1 MALMMV
7 LAISGTLSVLAGNR
21 LVLNDGGPIAIKPG
35 ETKEITVNLV
45 NDEVIYA
52 MQFDMDF
59 TSPQVEIVP
68 GSFKIN
74 EERIDRECFI
84 ATMIQQPD
92 AKWRVALLTKDFTPI
107 AGTEGALGT
116 FKIRATPNFSDD
128 KARIGFSTCSGSDR
142 QGKKVLIDCPFEQ
155 AITPMVGSLSTG
167 EQAFSI
173 KPGGTHKVDV
183 VLKNDIYFCGLQAD
197 ITLPEGLHVEKK
209 SNGKMIFQYSERLS
223 SNFAIFSSEK
233 NGIVRVALSS
243 LPIDKIQPYKDGNG
257 VIFSFNVVADPDFA
271 TDETSAIVFSNV
283 LASQDLPGTEYALD
297 ITDAHIAVTSLKP
310 INEAAYARLTEE
322 VAALQKAL
330 DDAKAKVAEECP
342 DVAGNYAETVETI
355 QSLINAIQS
364 DLDAKNADCALTEA
378 STLDAEAV
386 KGVNDA
392 IAKYIN
398 EAAAAQAE
406 HLKKLANEAAYVRL
420 TEAVATLQARFD
432 EVKATIE
439 KDYANVS
446 AQFVD
451 TEAAI
456 QGDIDQK
463 KAELQAQYEA
473 VKLDENS
480 TIDLEAI
487 KAAVEK
493 LLADAKAAN
502 AKLVA
507 NEAAYVRLSDDI
519 AAVQARFDEVKAT
532 IEKDY
537 ANVSAQFVD
546 TEAAIQGDI
555 DQKKAELQ
563 AQYEAVK
570 LDENSTIDLE
580 AIKAAVEKLLAD
592 AKAANA
598 KLVANEAAYVRLS
611 DDIAAV
617 QARFDEVKAT
627 IEKDYANVSAQFVD
641 TEAAIQG
648 DIDQKKAEL
657 QAQYE
662 AVKLDENSTIDLE
675 AIKAA
680 VEKLLADAKAA
691 NAKLVANEAAYV
703 RLSDD
708 IAAVQARFDEVKAT
722 IEKDYA
728 NVSAQF
734 VDTEAA
740 IQGDID
746 QKKAELQ
753 AQYEAVKLDENS
765 TIDLEAIKAAVEKL
779 LADAKAANAK
789 LVANEAAYVRLS
801 DDIAAVQARFDEVK
815 ATIEKDYAN
824 VAAQFADAEAA
835 IQADI
840 DQKKAELQ
848 AQYEAVELDEN
859 STIGL
864 EAIKAAVE
872 QLLEDAKAADA
883 KLVAN
888 EAAYVR
894 LSDEIAAVQT
904 RLDEVKATIEKDYAI
919 VAAQFVG
926 VESSIQYDI
935 NKKKDELK
943 AQYEAVE
950 LDENSTID
958 LETIKTAIEQLLADA
973 KAAAEANSIGSI
985 QRLMSEGA
993 TFYTLGGQ
1001 KVEAPCKGNI
1011 YMIRHADGS
1020 VKKVYIK

>member
-1 MALMMV
+1 MVMFKITTSFKRMALMMV
-7 LAISGTLSVLAGNR
+7 LAISGTISVLAGNR

-92 AKWRVALLTKDFTPI
+92 AKWRIALLTKDFTPI

-116 FKIRATPNFSDD
+116 FQIRAKSTFSAADD
-128 KARIGFSTCSGSDR
+128 AQIGFSTCSGGNR
-142 QGKKVLIDCPFEQ
+142 QGKKVLIDCPTYQ
-155 AITPMVGSLSTG
+155 AITPMVGSLCTG

-209 SNGKMIFQYSERLS
+209 SNGKMNFQYSERLS
-223 SNFAIFSSEK
+223 SNFAISSIEK
-233 NGIVRVALSS
+233 NGIVRVVLSS
-243 LPIDKIQPYKDGNG
+243 LPIDKIQPYKDGDG
-257 VIFSFNVVADPDFA
+257 VIFSFNVVADPDFV
-271 TDETSAIVFSNV
+271 TDENSAIVFSNV
-283 LASQDLPGTEYALD
+283 LAANETTEYSLD
-297 ITDAHIAVTSLKP
+297 ITDAHVSVTSLKP
-310 INEAAYARLTEE
+310 INDAAYARLAEE

-342 DVAGNYAETVETI
+342 DVAENYAETVETI

-364 DLDAKNADCALTEA
+364 DLDAKNADCALTET

-420 TEAVATLQARFD
+420 TEEVAT
-432 EVKATIE
+432 
-439 KDYANVS
+439 
-446 AQFVD
+446 
-451 TEAAI
+451 
-456 QGDIDQK
+456 
-463 KAELQAQYEA
+463 
-473 VKLDENS
+473 
-480 TIDLEAI
+480 
-487 KAAVEK
+487 
-493 LLADAKAAN
+493 
-502 AKLVA
+502 
-507 NEAAYVRLSDDI
+507 
-519 AAVQARFDEVKAT
+519 
-532 IEKDY
+532 
-537 ANVSAQFVD
+537 
-546 TEAAIQGDI
+546 
-555 DQKKAELQ
+555 
-563 AQYEAVK
+563 
-570 LDENSTIDLE
+570 
-580 AIKAAVEKLLAD
+580 
-592 AKAANA
+592 
-598 KLVANEAAYVRLS
+598 
-611 DDIAAV
+611 
-617 QARFDEVKAT
+617 
-627 IEKDYANVSAQFVD
+627 
-641 TEAAIQG
+641 
-648 DIDQKKAEL
+648 
-657 QAQYE
+657 
-662 AVKLDENSTIDLE
+662 
-675 AIKAA
+675 
-680 VEKLLADAKAA
+680 
-691 NAKLVANEAAYV
+691 
-703 RLSDD
+703 
-708 IAAVQARFDEVKAT
+708 
-722 IEKDYA
+722 
-728 NVSAQF
+728 
-734 VDTEAA
+734 
-740 IQGDID
+740 
-746 QKKAELQ
+746 
-753 AQYEAVKLDENS
+753 
-765 TIDLEAIKAAVEKL
+765 
-779 LADAKAANAK
+779 
-789 LVANEAAYVRLS
+789 
-801 DDIAAVQARFDEVK
+801 VQARFDEVK

-835 IQADI
+835 IQGDI

-859 STIGL
+859 STIDL
-864 EAIKAAVE
+864 EAIKAAIE
-872 QLLEDAKAADA
+872 QLLADAKAADA

-888 EAAYVR
+888 DAAYVR

-943 AQYEAVE
+943 ALYEAVE

-973 KAAAEANSIGSI
+973 KVAAEANSIGSI

>member
-59 TSPQVEIVP
+59 TSSQIEIVP

-74 EERIDRECFI
+74 EARIDRECFI

-92 AKWRVALLTKDFTPI
+92 MKWRIALLTKDFTPI

-116 FKIRATPNFSDD
+116 FKIRATSNFSSADN
-128 KARIGFSTCSGSDR
+128 AQIWFSTCSGGDR
-142 QGKKVLIDCPFEQ
+142 QGKKVLIDCPTYQ
-155 AITPMVGSLSTG
+155 AITPMVGSLCTG

-197 ITLPEGLHVEKK
+197 ITLPEGLHIEKK
-209 SNGKMIFQYSERLS
+209 SNGKMNFQYSERLS
-223 SNFAIFSSEK
+223 SNFAISSGEK
-233 NGIVRVALSS
+233 NGIVRVVLSS
-243 LPIDKIQPYKDGNG
+243 LPIDKIQPYKDGDG

-283 LASQDLPGTEYALD
+283 LAANETTEYSLD
-297 ITDAHIAVTSLKP
+297 ITDAHIAVTSLKA

-330 DDAKAKVAEECP
+330 DDAKAKVAEDCP
-342 DVAGNYAETVETI
+342 DVAENFAETVKTI
-355 QSLINAIQS
+355 QAQIDAIQS
-364 DLDAKNADCALTEA
+364 DLDAKNADCALTET

-386 KGVNDA
+386 KGVNEA
-392 IAKYIN
+392 IAKYL
-398 EAAAAQAE
+398 EDAAAAQAE

-420 TEAVATLQARFD
+420 TEEVAAVQARFD

-439 KDYANVS
+439 TDYANVAAQFADAEAAIQGDIEQKKAELQAQYEAVKLDENS
-446 AQFVD
+446 TIDLAAIKAAVEQLLADAKAADAKLVANEAAYVRLTEEIAAVQARFGEVKSTIETDYANVAAQFVD

-473 VKLDENS
+473 VSLDENS
-480 TIDLEAI
+480 TIDLESI
-487 KAAVEK
+487 KAAVEQ
-493 LLADAKAAN
+493 LLADAKAAD

-507 NEAAYVRLSDDI
+507 NEAAYVRLTEEI
-519 AAVQARFDEVKAT
+519 AAVQARFGEVKST
-532 IEKDY
+532 IETDY
-537 ANVSAQFVD
+537 ANVAAQFVD

-563 AQYEAVK
+563 AQYEAVE

-580 AIKAAVEKLLAD
+580 AIKAAIEQLLAN
-592 AKAANA
+592 AKLGNA
-598 KLVANEAAYVRLS
+598 KLVANELAYVRLS

-617 QARFDEVKAT
+617 QALLDEVKAT
-627 IEKDYANVSAQFVD
+627 IETDYANVAAQFVD

-662 AVKLDENSTIDLE
+662 AVELDENSTIDLE

-680 VEKLLADAKAA
+680 
-691 NAKLVANEAAYV
+691 
-703 RLSDD
+703 
-708 IAAVQARFDEVKAT
+708 I
-722 IEKDYA
+722 
-728 NVSAQF
+728 
-734 VDTEAA
+734 
-740 IQGDID
+740 
-746 QKKAELQ
+746 
-753 AQYEAVKLDENS
+753 
-765 TIDLEAIKAAVEKL
+765 
-779 LADAKAANAK
+779 
-789 LVANEAAYVRLS
+789 
-801 DDIAAVQARFDEVK
+801 
-815 ATIEKDYAN
+815 
-824 VAAQFADAEAA
+824 
-835 IQADI
+835 
-840 DQKKAELQ
+840 
-848 AQYEAVELDEN
+848 
-859 STIGL
+859 
-864 EAIKAAVE
+864 E
-872 QLLEDAKAADA
+872 QLLADAKAADA

-894 LSDEIAAVQT
+894 LSDEIAAVQA
-904 RLDEVKATIEKDYAI
+904 RLDEVKATIETDYAI

-943 AQYEAVE
+943 ALYEAVE

>member
-1 MALMMV
+1 MFKITTSFKRMALMMV
-7 LAISGTLSVLAGNR
+7 LAISGTISVLAGNR

-92 AKWRVALLTKDFTPI
+92 AKWRIALLTKDFTPI

-116 FKIRATPNFSDD
+116 FQIRAKSTFSAADD
-128 KARIGFSTCSGSDR
+128 AQIGFSTCSGGNR
-142 QGKKVLIDCPFEQ
+142 QGKKVLIDCPTYQ
-155 AITPMVGSLSTG
+155 AITPMVGSLCTG

-209 SNGKMIFQYSERLS
+209 SNGKMNFQYSERLS
-223 SNFAIFSSEK
+223 SNFAISSIEK
-233 NGIVRVALSS
+233 NGIVRVVLSS
-243 LPIDKIQPYKDGNG
+243 LPIDKIQPYKDGDG
-257 VIFSFNVVADPDFA
+257 VIFSFNVVADPDFV
-271 TDETSAIVFSNV
+271 TDENSAIVFSNV
-283 LASQDLPGTEYALD
+283 LAANETTEYSLD
-297 ITDAHIAVTSLKP
+297 ITDAHVSVTSLKP
-310 INEAAYARLTEE
+310 INDAAYARLAEE

-342 DVAGNYAETVETI
+342 DVAENYAETVETI

-364 DLDAKNADCALTEA
+364 DLDAKNADCALTET

-420 TEAVATLQARFD
+420 TEEVATVQARFD
-432 EVKATIE
+432 EVKSIIE
-439 KDYANVS
+439 KDYANVA

-473 VKLDENS
+473 VSLDENS

-487 KAAVEK
+487 KAAIEQ
-493 LLADAKAAN
+493 LLADAK
-502 AKLVA
+502 V
-507 NEAAYVRLSDDI
+507 
-519 AAVQARFDEVKAT
+519 
-532 IEKDY
+532 
-537 ANVSAQFVD
+537 
-546 TEAAIQGDI
+546 
-555 DQKKAELQ
+555 
-563 AQYEAVK
+563 
-570 LDENSTIDLE
+570 
-580 AIKAAVEKLLAD
+580 
-592 AKAANA
+592 
-598 KLVANEAAYVRLS
+598 
-611 DDIAAV
+611 
-617 QARFDEVKAT
+617 
-627 IEKDYANVSAQFVD
+627 
-641 TEAAIQG
+641 
-648 DIDQKKAEL
+648 
-657 QAQYE
+657 
-662 AVKLDENSTIDLE
+662 
-675 AIKAA
+675 
-680 VEKLLADAKAA
+680 
-691 NAKLVANEAAYV
+691 
-703 RLSDD
+703 
-708 IAAVQARFDEVKAT
+708 
-722 IEKDYA
+722 
-728 NVSAQF
+728 
-734 VDTEAA
+734 
-740 IQGDID
+740 
-746 QKKAELQ
+746 
-753 AQYEAVKLDENS
+753 
-765 TIDLEAIKAAVEKL
+765 
-779 LADAKAANAK
+779 
-789 LVANEAAYVRLS
+789 
-801 DDIAAVQARFDEVK
+801 
-815 ATIEKDYAN
+815 
-824 VAAQFADAEAA
+824 
-835 IQADI
+835 
-840 DQKKAELQ
+840 
-848 AQYEAVELDEN
+848 
-859 STIGL
+859 
-864 EAIKAAVE
+864 
-872 QLLEDAKAADA
+872 ADA

-894 LSDEIAAVQT
+894 LSDEIAAVQA

-943 AQYEAVE
+943 ALYEAVE

-985 QRLMSEGA
+985 QRMMSEGA

>member
-1 MALMMV
+1 MVMFKITTSFKRMALMMV
-7 LAISGTLSVLAGNR
+7 LAISGTISVLAGNR

-92 AKWRVALLTKDFTPI
+92 AKWRIALLTKDFTPI

-116 FKIRATPNFSDD
+116 FQIRAKSTFSAADD
-128 KARIGFSTCSGSDR
+128 AQIGFSTCSGGNR
-142 QGKKVLIDCPFEQ
+142 QGKKVLIDCPTYQ
-155 AITPMVGSLSTG
+155 AITPMVGSLCTG

-209 SNGKMIFQYSERLS
+209 SNGKMNFQYSERLS
-223 SNFAIFSSEK
+223 SNFAISSIEK
-233 NGIVRVALSS
+233 NGIVRVVLSS
-243 LPIDKIQPYKDGNG
+243 LPIDKIQPYKDGDG
-257 VIFSFNVVADPDFA
+257 VIFSFNVVADPDFV
-271 TDETSAIVFSNV
+271 TDENSAIVFSNV
-283 LASQDLPGTEYALD
+283 LAANETTEYSLD
-297 ITDAHIAVTSLKP
+297 ITDAHVSVTSLKP
-310 INEAAYARLTEE
+310 INDAAYARLAEE

-364 DLDAKNADCALTEA
+364 DLDAKNADCALTET

-386 KGVNDA
+386 KGVNEA
-392 IAKYIN
+392 IAKYL
-398 EAAAAQAE
+398 EDAAAAQAE

-420 TEAVATLQARFD
+420 SEEVAAVQARFD

-439 KDYANVS
+439 KDYANVA

-463 KAELQAQYEA
+463 KAELQGQYEA
-473 VKLDENS
+473 VKLNENS

-487 KAAVEK
+487 KAAVEQ

-507 NEAAYVRLSDDI
+507 NEAAYVRL
-519 AAVQARFDEVKAT
+519 
-532 IEKDY
+532 
-537 ANVSAQFVD
+537 
-546 TEAAIQGDI
+546 TE
-555 DQKKAELQ
+555 E
-563 AQYEAVK
+563 
-570 LDENSTIDLE
+570 
-580 AIKAAVEKLLAD
+580 
-592 AKAANA
+592 
-598 KLVANEAAYVRLS
+598 
-611 DDIAAV
+611 
-617 QARFDEVKAT
+617 
-627 IEKDYANVSAQFVD
+627 
-641 TEAAIQG
+641 
-648 DIDQKKAEL
+648 
-657 QAQYE
+657 
-662 AVKLDENSTIDLE
+662 
-675 AIKAA
+675 
-680 VEKLLADAKAA
+680 
-691 NAKLVANEAAYV
+691 
-703 RLSDD
+703 
-708 IAAVQARFDEVKAT
+708 
-722 IEKDYA
+722 
-728 NVSAQF
+728 
-734 VDTEAA
+734 
-740 IQGDID
+740 
-746 QKKAELQ
+746 
-753 AQYEAVKLDENS
+753 
-765 TIDLEAIKAAVEKL
+765 
-779 LADAKAANAK
+779 
-789 LVANEAAYVRLS
+789 
-801 DDIAAVQARFDEVK
+801 IAAVQARFDEVK

-835 IQADI
+835 IQAAI

-859 STIGL
+859 STIDL
-864 EAIKAAVE
+864 EAIKAAIE
-872 QLLEDAKAADA
+872 QLLADAKVADA

>member
-1 MALMMV
+1 MVMFKITTSFKRMALMMV
-7 LAISGTLSVLAGNR
+7 LAISGTISVLAGNR

-92 AKWRVALLTKDFTPI
+92 AKWRIALLTKDFTPI

-116 FKIRATPNFSDD
+116 FQIRAKSTFSAADN
-128 KARIGFSTCSGSDR
+128 AQILFSTCSGGNR
-142 QGKKVLIDCPFEQ
+142 QGKKVLIDCPTYQ
-155 AITPMVGSLSTG
+155 AITPMVGSLCTG

-197 ITLPEGLHVEKK
+197 ITLPEGLHIEKK
-209 SNGKMIFQYSERLS
+209 SNGKMNFQYSERLS
-223 SNFAIFSSEK
+223 SNFAISSIEK
-233 NGIVRVALSS
+233 NGIVRVVLSS
-243 LPIDKIQPYKDGNG
+243 LPIDKIQPYKDGDG
-257 VIFSFNVVADPDFA
+257 VIFSFNVVADPDFV

-283 LASQDLPGTEYALD
+283 LAANETTEYSLD
-297 ITDAHIAVTSLKP
+297 ITDAHVSVTSLKP
-310 INEAAYARLTEE
+310 INDAAYARLAEE

-342 DVAGNYAETVETI
+342 DVAENYAETVETI

-364 DLDAKNADCALTEA
+364 DLDAKNADCALTET

-420 TEAVATLQARFD
+420 IEEVAT
-432 EVKATIE
+432 
-439 KDYANVS
+439 
-446 AQFVD
+446 
-451 TEAAI
+451 
-456 QGDIDQK
+456 
-463 KAELQAQYEA
+463 
-473 VKLDENS
+473 
-480 TIDLEAI
+480 
-487 KAAVEK
+487 
-493 LLADAKAAN
+493 
-502 AKLVA
+502 
-507 NEAAYVRLSDDI
+507 
-519 AAVQARFDEVKAT
+519 VQARFDEVKAT

-537 ANVSAQFVD
+537 VNVAAQFAD
-546 TEAAIQGDI
+546 AEAAIQGDI
-555 DQKKAELQ
+555 DQKKDELK
-563 AQYEAVK
+563 AQYEAVE
-570 LDENSTIDLE
+570 LNENSTIDLE
-580 AIKAAVEKLLAD
+580 AIKAAVEQLLAD
-592 AKAANA
+592 AK
-598 KLVANEAAYVRLS
+598 V
-611 DDIAAV
+611 
-617 QARFDEVKAT
+617 
-627 IEKDYANVSAQFVD
+627 
-641 TEAAIQG
+641 
-648 DIDQKKAEL
+648 
-657 QAQYE
+657 
-662 AVKLDENSTIDLE
+662 
-675 AIKAA
+675 
-680 VEKLLADAKAA
+680 
-691 NAKLVANEAAYV
+691 
-703 RLSDD
+703 
-708 IAAVQARFDEVKAT
+708 
-722 IEKDYA
+722 
-728 NVSAQF
+728 
-734 VDTEAA
+734 
-740 IQGDID
+740 
-746 QKKAELQ
+746 
-753 AQYEAVKLDENS
+753 
-765 TIDLEAIKAAVEKL
+765 
-779 LADAKAANAK
+779 
-789 LVANEAAYVRLS
+789 
-801 DDIAAVQARFDEVK
+801 
-815 ATIEKDYAN
+815 
-824 VAAQFADAEAA
+824 
-835 IQADI
+835 
-840 DQKKAELQ
+840 
-848 AQYEAVELDEN
+848 
-859 STIGL
+859 
-864 EAIKAAVE
+864 
-872 QLLEDAKAADA
+872 ADA

-935 NKKKDELK
+935 NKKKNELK
-943 AQYEAVE
+943 ALYEAVE

>member
-1 MALMMV
+1 MVMFKITTSFKRMALMMV
-7 LAISGTLSVLAGNR
+7 LAISGTISVLAGNR

-92 AKWRVALLTKDFTPI
+92 AKWRIALLTKDFTPI

-116 FKIRATPNFSDD
+116 FQIRAKSTFSAADN
-128 KARIGFSTCSGSDR
+128 AQIGFSTCSGGNR
-142 QGKKVLIDCPFEQ
+142 QGKKVLIDCPTYQ
-155 AITPMVGSLSTG
+155 AITPMVGSLCTG

-209 SNGKMIFQYSERLS
+209 SNGKMNFQYSERLS
-223 SNFAIFSSEK
+223 SNFAISSIEK
-233 NGIVRVALSS
+233 NGIVRVVLSS
-243 LPIDKIQPYKDGNG
+243 LPIDKIQPYKDGDG

-271 TDETSAIVFSNV
+271 TDESSAIVFSNV
-283 LASQDLPGTEYALD
+283 LAANETTEYSLD
-297 ITDAHIAVTSLKP
+297 ITDAHVSVTSLKP
-310 INEAAYARLTEE
+310 INDAAYARLAEE

-342 DVAGNYAETVETI
+342 DVAENYAETVETI

-364 DLDAKNADCALTEA
+364 DLDAKNADCALTET

-420 TEAVATLQARFD
+420 TEEVAT
-432 EVKATIE
+432 
-439 KDYANVS
+439 
-446 AQFVD
+446 
-451 TEAAI
+451 
-456 QGDIDQK
+456 
-463 KAELQAQYEA
+463 
-473 VKLDENS
+473 
-480 TIDLEAI
+480 
-487 KAAVEK
+487 
-493 LLADAKAAN
+493 
-502 AKLVA
+502 
-507 NEAAYVRLSDDI
+507 
-519 AAVQARFDEVKAT
+519 VQARFDEVKAT

-537 ANVSAQFVD
+537 V
-546 TEAAIQGDI
+546 
-555 DQKKAELQ
+555 
-563 AQYEAVK
+563 
-570 LDENSTIDLE
+570 
-580 AIKAAVEKLLAD
+580 
-592 AKAANA
+592 
-598 KLVANEAAYVRLS
+598 
-611 DDIAAV
+611 
-617 QARFDEVKAT
+617 
-627 IEKDYANVSAQFVD
+627 
-641 TEAAIQG
+641 
-648 DIDQKKAEL
+648 
-657 QAQYE
+657 
-662 AVKLDENSTIDLE
+662 
-675 AIKAA
+675 
-680 VEKLLADAKAA
+680 
-691 NAKLVANEAAYV
+691 
-703 RLSDD
+703 
-708 IAAVQARFDEVKAT
+708 
-722 IEKDYA
+722 
-728 NVSAQF
+728 
-734 VDTEAA
+734 
-740 IQGDID
+740 
-746 QKKAELQ
+746 
-753 AQYEAVKLDENS
+753 
-765 TIDLEAIKAAVEKL
+765 
-779 LADAKAANAK
+779 
-789 LVANEAAYVRLS
+789 
-801 DDIAAVQARFDEVK
+801 
-815 ATIEKDYAN
+815 N

-835 IQADI
+835 IQGDI

-859 STIGL
+859 STIDL

-872 QLLEDAKAADA
+872 QLLADAKVADA

-894 LSDEIAAVQT
+894 LSDEIAAVQA

-943 AQYEAVE
+943 ALYEAVE

-985 QRLMSEGA
+985 QRMMSEGA

>member
-1 MALMMV
+1 MVMFKITTSFKRMALMMV

-92 AKWRVALLTKDFTPI
+92 AKWRIALLTKDFTPI

-116 FKIRATPNFSDD
+116 FQIRAKSTFSAADD
-128 KARIGFSTCSGSDR
+128 AQIGFSTCSGGNR
-142 QGKKVLIDCPFEQ
+142 QGKKVLIDCPTYQ
-155 AITPMVGSLSTG
+155 AITPMVGSLCTG

-209 SNGKMIFQYSERLS
+209 SNGKMNFQYSERLS
-223 SNFAIFSSEK
+223 SNFAISSIEK
-233 NGIVRVALSS
+233 NGIVRVVLSS
-243 LPIDKIQPYKDGNG
+243 LPIDKIQPYKDGDG
-257 VIFSFNVVADPDFA
+257 VIFSFNVVADPDFV
-271 TDETSAIVFSNV
+271 TDENSAIVFSNV
-283 LASQDLPGTEYALD
+283 LAANETTEYSLD
-297 ITDAHIAVTSLKP
+297 ITDAHVSVTSLKP
-310 INEAAYARLTEE
+310 INDAAYARLAEE

-342 DVAGNYAETVETI
+342 DVAENYAETVETI

-364 DLDAKNADCALTEA
+364 DLDAKNADCALTET

-420 TEAVATLQARFD
+420 TEEVATVQARFD

-439 KDYANVS
+439 KDYVNVA

-451 TEAAI
+451 AEAAI

-473 VKLDENS
+473 MKLDENS

-487 KAAVEK
+487 KAAVEQ
-493 LLADAKAAN
+493 LLADAKVAD

-507 NEAAYVRLSDDI
+507 NEAAYVRL
-519 AAVQARFDEVKAT
+519 
-532 IEKDY
+532 
-537 ANVSAQFVD
+537 
-546 TEAAIQGDI
+546 TE
-555 DQKKAELQ
+555 E
-563 AQYEAVK
+563 
-570 LDENSTIDLE
+570 
-580 AIKAAVEKLLAD
+580 
-592 AKAANA
+592 
-598 KLVANEAAYVRLS
+598 
-611 DDIAAV
+611 
-617 QARFDEVKAT
+617 
-627 IEKDYANVSAQFVD
+627 
-641 TEAAIQG
+641 
-648 DIDQKKAEL
+648 
-657 QAQYE
+657 
-662 AVKLDENSTIDLE
+662 
-675 AIKAA
+675 
-680 VEKLLADAKAA
+680 
-691 NAKLVANEAAYV
+691 
-703 RLSDD
+703 
-708 IAAVQARFDEVKAT
+708 
-722 IEKDYA
+722 
-728 NVSAQF
+728 
-734 VDTEAA
+734 
-740 IQGDID
+740 
-746 QKKAELQ
+746 
-753 AQYEAVKLDENS
+753 
-765 TIDLEAIKAAVEKL
+765 
-779 LADAKAANAK
+779 
-789 LVANEAAYVRLS
+789 
-801 DDIAAVQARFDEVK
+801 IAAVQARFDEVK

-835 IQADI
+835 IQGDI

-859 STIGL
+859 STIDL

-872 QLLEDAKAADA
+872 QLLANAKLGNA

-888 EAAYVR
+888 ELAYVR
-894 LSDEIAAVQT
+894 LTEEIAAVQA

-935 NKKKDELK
+935 NKKKDDLK
-943 AQYEAVE
+943 ALYEAVE

>member
-1 MALMMV
+1 MVMFKITTSFKRMALMMV

-59 TSPQVEIVP
+59 TSQQVEIVP

-84 ATMIQQPD
+84 ATMILQPD
-92 AKWRVALLTKDFTPI
+92 AKWRIALLTKDFTPI
-107 AGTEGALGT
+107 EGSEGALGT
-116 FKIRATPNFSDD
+116 FQIRAKSTFSAADN
-128 KARIGFSTCSGSDR
+128 AQIWFSTCSGGNR
-142 QGKKVLIDCPFEQ
+142 QGKKVLIDCPTYQ
-155 AITPMVGSLSTG
+155 AITPMAGSLSTG

-197 ITLPEGLHVEKK
+197 ITLPEGLHIEKK
-209 SNGKMIFQYSERLS
+209 SNGKMNFQYSERLS
-223 SNFAIFSSEK
+223 SNFAISSGEK
-233 NGIVRVALSS
+233 NGIVRVVLSS
-243 LPIDKIQPYKDGNG
+243 LPIDKIQPYKDGDG
-257 VIFSFNVVADPDFA
+257 VIFSFNVVADPDFV
-271 TDETSAIVFSNV
+271 TDENSAIVFSNV
-283 LASQDLPGTEYALD
+283 LAANETTEYSLD
-297 ITDAHIAVTSLKP
+297 ITDAHVSVTSLKP
-310 INEAAYARLTEE
+310 INDAAYAHLAEE

-342 DVAGNYAETVETI
+342 DVAENYAETVETI

-364 DLDAKNADCALTEA
+364 DLDAKNADCALTET

-420 TEAVATLQARFD
+420 TEEVAT
-432 EVKATIE
+432 
-439 KDYANVS
+439 
-446 AQFVD
+446 
-451 TEAAI
+451 
-456 QGDIDQK
+456 
-463 KAELQAQYEA
+463 
-473 VKLDENS
+473 
-480 TIDLEAI
+480 
-487 KAAVEK
+487 
-493 LLADAKAAN
+493 
-502 AKLVA
+502 
-507 NEAAYVRLSDDI
+507 
-519 AAVQARFDEVKAT
+519 VQARFDEVKAT

-563 AQYEAVK
+563 AQYKAVE

-580 AIKAAVEKLLAD
+580 AIKAAVEQLLAN
-592 AKAANA
+592 AKLGNA
-598 KLVANEAAYVRLS
+598 KLVANELAYVRLS

-617 QARFDEVKAT
+617 QAR
-627 IEKDYANVSAQFVD
+627 
-641 TEAAIQG
+641 
-648 DIDQKKAEL
+648 L
-657 QAQYE
+657 
-662 AVKLDENSTIDLE
+662 
-675 AIKAA
+675 
-680 VEKLLADAKAA
+680 
-691 NAKLVANEAAYV
+691 
-703 RLSDD
+703 
-708 IAAVQARFDEVKAT
+708 
-722 IEKDYA
+722 
-728 NVSAQF
+728 
-734 VDTEAA
+734 
-740 IQGDID
+740 
-746 QKKAELQ
+746 
-753 AQYEAVKLDENS
+753 
-765 TIDLEAIKAAVEKL
+765 
-779 LADAKAANAK
+779 
-789 LVANEAAYVRLS
+789 
-801 DDIAAVQARFDEVK
+801 DEVK

-835 IQADI
+835 IQGDI

-859 STIGL
+859 STIDL
-864 EAIKAAVE
+864 EAIKAAIE
-872 QLLEDAKAADA
+872 QLLADAKVADA

-894 LSDEIAAVQT
+894 LSDEIAAVQA
-904 RLDEVKATIEKDYAI
+904 RLDEVKATIEKDYAN

-943 AQYEAVE
+943 ALYEAVE

>member
-1 MALMMV
+1 MVMFKITTSFKRMALMMV
-7 LAISGTLSVLAGNR
+7 LAISGTISVLAGNR

-84 ATMIQQPD
+84 ATMVQQPD
-92 AKWRVALLTKDFTPI
+92 AKWRIALLTKDFTPI

-116 FKIRATPNFSDD
+116 FQIRAKSTFSAADN
-128 KARIGFSTCSGSDR
+128 AQILFSTCSGGNR
-142 QGKKVLIDCPFEQ
+142 QGKKVLIDSPTYQ
-155 AITPMVGSLSTG
+155 AITPMVGSLCTG

-197 ITLPEGLHVEKK
+197 ITLPEGLHIEKK
-209 SNGKMIFQYSERLS
+209 SNGKMNFQYSERLS
-223 SNFAIFSSEK
+223 SNFAISSIEK
-233 NGIVRVALSS
+233 NGIVRVVLSS
-243 LPIDKIQPYKDGNG
+243 LPIDKIQPYKDGDG

-271 TDETSAIVFSNV
+271 TDENSAIVFSNV
-283 LASQDLPGTEYALD
+283 LAANETTEYSLD
-297 ITDAHIAVTSLKP
+297 ITDAHVSVTSLKP
-310 INEAAYARLTEE
+310 INDAAYARLAEE

-342 DVAGNYAETVETI
+342 DVAENYAETVETI

-364 DLDAKNADCALTEA
+364 DLDAKNADCALTET

-420 TEAVATLQARFD
+420 TEEVAT
-432 EVKATIE
+432 
-439 KDYANVS
+439 
-446 AQFVD
+446 
-451 TEAAI
+451 
-456 QGDIDQK
+456 
-463 KAELQAQYEA
+463 
-473 VKLDENS
+473 
-480 TIDLEAI
+480 
-487 KAAVEK
+487 
-493 LLADAKAAN
+493 
-502 AKLVA
+502 
-507 NEAAYVRLSDDI
+507 
-519 AAVQARFDEVKAT
+519 VQARFDEVKAT

-537 ANVSAQFVD
+537 V
-546 TEAAIQGDI
+546 
-555 DQKKAELQ
+555 
-563 AQYEAVK
+563 
-570 LDENSTIDLE
+570 
-580 AIKAAVEKLLAD
+580 
-592 AKAANA
+592 
-598 KLVANEAAYVRLS
+598 
-611 DDIAAV
+611 
-617 QARFDEVKAT
+617 
-627 IEKDYANVSAQFVD
+627 
-641 TEAAIQG
+641 
-648 DIDQKKAEL
+648 
-657 QAQYE
+657 
-662 AVKLDENSTIDLE
+662 
-675 AIKAA
+675 
-680 VEKLLADAKAA
+680 
-691 NAKLVANEAAYV
+691 
-703 RLSDD
+703 
-708 IAAVQARFDEVKAT
+708 
-722 IEKDYA
+722 
-728 NVSAQF
+728 
-734 VDTEAA
+734 
-740 IQGDID
+740 
-746 QKKAELQ
+746 
-753 AQYEAVKLDENS
+753 
-765 TIDLEAIKAAVEKL
+765 
-779 LADAKAANAK
+779 
-789 LVANEAAYVRLS
+789 
-801 DDIAAVQARFDEVK
+801 
-815 ATIEKDYAN
+815 N

-835 IQADI
+835 IQGDI

-859 STIGL
+859 STIDL
-864 EAIKAAVE
+864 EAIKAAIE
-872 QLLEDAKAADA
+872 QLLADAKVADA

-894 LSDEIAAVQT
+894 LSDEIAAVQA
-904 RLDEVKATIEKDYAI
+904 RLDEVKGTIEKDYAI

-943 AQYEAVE
+943 ALYEAVE

-985 QRLMSEGA
+985 QRMMSEGA

>member
-1 MALMMV
+1 MVMFKITTSFKRMALMMV

-52 MQFDMDF
+52 MQFDMNF
-59 TSPQVEIVP
+59 TSSQIEIVP

-74 EERIDRECFI
+74 EDRIDRECFI

-92 AKWRVALLTKDFTPI
+92 MKWRIALLTKDFTPI

-116 FKIRATPNFSDD
+116 FKIRAMPNFSDD
-128 KARIGFSTCSGSDR
+128 KARIEFSTCSGSDR
-142 QGKKVLIDCPFEQ
+142 QGKKVLIDCPAEQ
-155 AITPMVGSLSTG
+155 AITPMVGSLCTG

-197 ITLPEGLHVEKK
+197 ITLPEGLHIEKK
-209 SNGKMIFQYSERLS
+209 SNGNPKFQYGQRLT
-223 SNFAIFSSEK
+223 SNFAISSREE

-243 LPIDKIQPYKDGNG
+243 LPIDKIQPYKDGDG
-257 VIFSFNVVADPDFA
+257 VIFSFNVVADPDFV

-283 LASQDLPGTEYALD
+283 LASQEMIWTEYSLD

-322 VAALQKAL
+322 VTALQKAL

-342 DVAGNYAETVETI
+342 DVAENFAEAVKTI
-355 QSLINAIQS
+355 QGQIDAIQS

-386 KGVNDA
+386 KGVNEA
-392 IAKYIN
+392 IVKYLK

-420 TEAVATLQARFD
+420 TE
-432 EVKATIE
+432 E
-439 KDYANVS
+439 
-446 AQFVD
+446 
-451 TEAAI
+451 
-456 QGDIDQK
+456 
-463 KAELQAQYEA
+463 
-473 VKLDENS
+473 
-480 TIDLEAI
+480 
-487 KAAVEK
+487 
-493 LLADAKAAN
+493 
-502 AKLVA
+502 
-507 NEAAYVRLSDDI
+507 I

-532 IEKDY
+532 IE
-537 ANVSAQFVD
+537 
-546 TEAAIQGDI
+546 T
-555 DQKKAELQ
+555 
-563 AQYEAVK
+563 
-570 LDENSTIDLE
+570 
-580 AIKAAVEKLLAD
+580 
-592 AKAANA
+592 
-598 KLVANEAAYVRLS
+598 
-611 DDIAAV
+611 
-617 QARFDEVKAT
+617 
-627 IEKDYANVSAQFVD
+627 
-641 TEAAIQG
+641 
-648 DIDQKKAEL
+648 
-657 QAQYE
+657 
-662 AVKLDENSTIDLE
+662 
-675 AIKAA
+675 
-680 VEKLLADAKAA
+680 
-691 NAKLVANEAAYV
+691 
-703 RLSDD
+703 
-708 IAAVQARFDEVKAT
+708 
-722 IEKDYA
+722 
-728 NVSAQF
+728 
-734 VDTEAA
+734 
-740 IQGDID
+740 
-746 QKKAELQ
+746 
-753 AQYEAVKLDENS
+753 
-765 TIDLEAIKAAVEKL
+765 
-779 LADAKAANAK
+779 
-789 LVANEAAYVRLS
+789 
-801 DDIAAVQARFDEVK
+801 
-815 ATIEKDYAN
+815 DYAN
-824 VAAQFADAEAA
+824 VAAQFTDAEAA
-835 IQADI
+835 IQGDI

-859 STIGL
+859 STIDL
-864 EAIKAAVE
+864 AAIKAAVE
-872 QLLEDAKAADA
+872 QLLANAKLGNA

-888 EAAYVR
+888 ELAYVRLSDEIAAVQTRLDEVKAIIETDYANVAAQFTDAEAAIQGDIDQKKAELQAQYEAVELDENSTIDLAAIKAAVEQLLANAKLGNAKLVANELAYVR

-904 RLDEVKATIEKDYAI
+904 RLDEVKATIEKDYAN
-919 VAAQFVG
+919 VAAQFTDAEAAIQGDIDQKKAELQAQYEAVELDENSTIDLAAIKAAVEQLLANAKLGNAKLVANELAYVRLSDEIAAVQTRLDEVKATIEKDYANVAAQFIG

-943 AQYEAVE
+943 ALYEAVE

-958 LETIKTAIEQLLADA
+958 LETIKAAIEQLLADA

>member
-1 MALMMV
+1 MVMFKITTSFKRMALMMV
-7 LAISGTLSVLAGNR
+7 LAISGTISVLAGNR

-92 AKWRVALLTKDFTPI
+92 AKWRIALLTKDFTPI

-116 FKIRATPNFSDD
+116 FQIRAKSTFSAADD
-128 KARIGFSTCSGSDR
+128 AQIGFSTCSGGNR
-142 QGKKVLIDCPFEQ
+142 QGKSVLIDCPTYQ
-155 AITPMVGSLSTG
+155 AITPMVGSLCTG

-209 SNGKMIFQYSERLS
+209 SNGKMNFQYSERLS
-223 SNFAIFSSEK
+223 SNFAISSIEK
-233 NGIVRVALSS
+233 NGIVRVVLSS
-243 LPIDKIQPYKDGNG
+243 LPIDKIQPYKDGDG
-257 VIFSFNVVADPDFA
+257 VIFSFNVVADPDFV
-271 TDETSAIVFSNV
+271 TDENSAIVFSNV
-283 LASQDLPGTEYALD
+283 LAANETTEYSLD
-297 ITDAHIAVTSLKP
+297 ITDAHVSVTSLKP
-310 INEAAYARLTEE
+310 INDAAYARLAEE

-342 DVAGNYAETVETI
+342 DVAENYAETVETI

-364 DLDAKNADCALTEA
+364 DLDAKNADCALTET

-420 TEAVATLQARFD
+420 TEEVAT
-432 EVKATIE
+432 
-439 KDYANVS
+439 
-446 AQFVD
+446 
-451 TEAAI
+451 
-456 QGDIDQK
+456 
-463 KAELQAQYEA
+463 
-473 VKLDENS
+473 
-480 TIDLEAI
+480 
-487 KAAVEK
+487 
-493 LLADAKAAN
+493 
-502 AKLVA
+502 
-507 NEAAYVRLSDDI
+507 
-519 AAVQARFDEVKAT
+519 VQARFDEVKAT

-537 ANVSAQFVD
+537 V
-546 TEAAIQGDI
+546 
-555 DQKKAELQ
+555 
-563 AQYEAVK
+563 
-570 LDENSTIDLE
+570 
-580 AIKAAVEKLLAD
+580 
-592 AKAANA
+592 
-598 KLVANEAAYVRLS
+598 
-611 DDIAAV
+611 
-617 QARFDEVKAT
+617 
-627 IEKDYANVSAQFVD
+627 
-641 TEAAIQG
+641 
-648 DIDQKKAEL
+648 
-657 QAQYE
+657 
-662 AVKLDENSTIDLE
+662 
-675 AIKAA
+675 
-680 VEKLLADAKAA
+680 
-691 NAKLVANEAAYV
+691 
-703 RLSDD
+703 
-708 IAAVQARFDEVKAT
+708 
-722 IEKDYA
+722 
-728 NVSAQF
+728 
-734 VDTEAA
+734 
-740 IQGDID
+740 
-746 QKKAELQ
+746 
-753 AQYEAVKLDENS
+753 
-765 TIDLEAIKAAVEKL
+765 
-779 LADAKAANAK
+779 
-789 LVANEAAYVRLS
+789 
-801 DDIAAVQARFDEVK
+801 
-815 ATIEKDYAN
+815 N

-835 IQADI
+835 IQGDI

-859 STIGL
+859 STIDL
-864 EAIKAAVE
+864 EAIKAAIE
-872 QLLEDAKAADA
+872 QLLADAKVADA

-973 KAAAEANSIGSI
+973 KAAAGANSIGSI

>member
-1 MALMMV
+1 MVMFKITTSFKRMALMMV
-7 LAISGTLSVLAGNR
+7 LAISGTISVLAGNR

-92 AKWRVALLTKDFTPI
+92 AKWRIALLTKDFTPI

-116 FKIRATPNFSDD
+116 FQIRAKSTFSAADN
-128 KARIGFSTCSGSDR
+128 AQILFSTCSGGNR
-142 QGKKVLIDCPFEQ
+142 QGKKVLIDSPTYQ
-155 AITPMVGSLSTG
+155 AITPMVGSLCTG

-197 ITLPEGLHVEKK
+197 ITLPEGLHIEKK
-209 SNGKMIFQYSERLS
+209 SNGKMNFQYSERLS
-223 SNFAIFSSEK
+223 SNFAISSIEK
-233 NGIVRVALSS
+233 NGIVRVVLSS
-243 LPIDKIQPYKDGNG
+243 LPIDKIQPYKDGDG

-271 TDETSAIVFSNV
+271 TDENSAIVFSNV
-283 LASQDLPGTEYALD
+283 LAANETTEYSLD
-297 ITDAHIAVTSLKP
+297 ITDAHVSVTSLKP
-310 INEAAYARLTEE
+310 INDAVYARLAEE

-342 DVAGNYAETVETI
+342 DVAENYAETVETI

-364 DLDAKNADCALTEA
+364 DLDAKNADCALTET

-406 HLKKLANEAAYVRL
+406 HLKKLANKAAYVRL
-420 TEAVATLQARFD
+420 TEEVAT
-432 EVKATIE
+432 
-439 KDYANVS
+439 
-446 AQFVD
+446 
-451 TEAAI
+451 
-456 QGDIDQK
+456 
-463 KAELQAQYEA
+463 
-473 VKLDENS
+473 
-480 TIDLEAI
+480 
-487 KAAVEK
+487 
-493 LLADAKAAN
+493 
-502 AKLVA
+502 
-507 NEAAYVRLSDDI
+507 
-519 AAVQARFDEVKAT
+519 VQARFDEVKAT

-537 ANVSAQFVD
+537 V
-546 TEAAIQGDI
+546 
-555 DQKKAELQ
+555 
-563 AQYEAVK
+563 
-570 LDENSTIDLE
+570 
-580 AIKAAVEKLLAD
+580 
-592 AKAANA
+592 
-598 KLVANEAAYVRLS
+598 
-611 DDIAAV
+611 
-617 QARFDEVKAT
+617 
-627 IEKDYANVSAQFVD
+627 
-641 TEAAIQG
+641 
-648 DIDQKKAEL
+648 
-657 QAQYE
+657 
-662 AVKLDENSTIDLE
+662 
-675 AIKAA
+675 
-680 VEKLLADAKAA
+680 
-691 NAKLVANEAAYV
+691 
-703 RLSDD
+703 
-708 IAAVQARFDEVKAT
+708 
-722 IEKDYA
+722 
-728 NVSAQF
+728 
-734 VDTEAA
+734 
-740 IQGDID
+740 
-746 QKKAELQ
+746 
-753 AQYEAVKLDENS
+753 
-765 TIDLEAIKAAVEKL
+765 
-779 LADAKAANAK
+779 
-789 LVANEAAYVRLS
+789 
-801 DDIAAVQARFDEVK
+801 
-815 ATIEKDYAN
+815 N

-835 IQADI
+835 IQGDI

-859 STIGL
+859 STIDL
-864 EAIKAAVE
+864 EAIKAAIE
-872 QLLEDAKAADA
+872 QLLADAKVADA

-894 LSDEIAAVQT
+894 LSDEIAAVQA

-943 AQYEAVE
+943 ALYEAVE

-985 QRLMSEGA
+985 QRMMSEGA

>member
-1 MALMMV
+1 MRKDVLISLLAITGAPVAALADADVVIDKTAWTGDDLTVSEDGSVTVSTGKEVSIEKELAPGKYMLQRATFTDNAKIVAVYKGKEYAPGVAFTIDSDAPAKVKVKVRAVTPGEFKFSGVKFTLIFDFAAPVKELGAQLGEIVSGTSDYFRRTDAWTKGKDGKPSLEMQVADYASQLDIIEKGDYEVYVKNHLWQGKNSPELRALTDGIAALAKVVEKANDNENAYFSAQITTSFKRMALMMV

-59 TSPQVEIVP
+59 TSPNVEIVP

-92 AKWRVALLTKDFTPI
+92 MKWRIALLTKDFTPI

-116 FKIRATPNFSDD
+116 FKIRATSTFSAADN
-128 KARIGFSTCSGSDR
+128 AQIWFSTCSGGDR
-142 QGKKVLIDCPFEQ
+142 QGKKVLIDCPNYQ
-155 AITPMVGSLSTG
+155 AITPMVGSLCTG

-197 ITLPEGLHVEKK
+197 ITLPEGLHIEKK
-209 SNGKMIFQYSERLS
+209 SNGKMNFQYSERLS
-223 SNFAIFSSEK
+223 SNFAISSGVK

-243 LPIDKIQPYKDGNG
+243 LPIDKIQPYKDGDG

-271 TDETSAIVFSNV
+271 TNETSAIVFSNV
-283 LASQDLPGTEYALD
+283 LAANETTEYSLD
-297 ITDAHIAVTSLKP
+297 ITDAHVTVTSLKA

-330 DDAKAKVAEECP
+330 DDAKAKVAEDCP
-342 DVAGNYAETVETI
+342 DVAENFAETVKTI
-355 QSLINAIQS
+355 QAQIDAIQS
-364 DLDAKNADCALTEA
+364 DLDAKNADCALTET

-386 KGVNDA
+386 KGVNEA

-420 TEAVATLQARFD
+420 TEEVAT
-432 EVKATIE
+432 
-439 KDYANVS
+439 
-446 AQFVD
+446 
-451 TEAAI
+451 
-456 QGDIDQK
+456 
-463 KAELQAQYEA
+463 
-473 VKLDENS
+473 
-480 TIDLEAI
+480 
-487 KAAVEK
+487 
-493 LLADAKAAN
+493 
-502 AKLVA
+502 
-507 NEAAYVRLSDDI
+507 
-519 AAVQARFDEVKAT
+519 VQARFDEVKAT

-537 ANVSAQFVD
+537 V
-546 TEAAIQGDI
+546 
-555 DQKKAELQ
+555 
-563 AQYEAVK
+563 
-570 LDENSTIDLE
+570 
-580 AIKAAVEKLLAD
+580 
-592 AKAANA
+592 
-598 KLVANEAAYVRLS
+598 
-611 DDIAAV
+611 
-617 QARFDEVKAT
+617 
-627 IEKDYANVSAQFVD
+627 
-641 TEAAIQG
+641 
-648 DIDQKKAEL
+648 
-657 QAQYE
+657 
-662 AVKLDENSTIDLE
+662 
-675 AIKAA
+675 
-680 VEKLLADAKAA
+680 
-691 NAKLVANEAAYV
+691 
-703 RLSDD
+703 
-708 IAAVQARFDEVKAT
+708 
-722 IEKDYA
+722 
-728 NVSAQF
+728 
-734 VDTEAA
+734 
-740 IQGDID
+740 
-746 QKKAELQ
+746 
-753 AQYEAVKLDENS
+753 
-765 TIDLEAIKAAVEKL
+765 
-779 LADAKAANAK
+779 
-789 LVANEAAYVRLS
+789 
-801 DDIAAVQARFDEVK
+801 
-815 ATIEKDYAN
+815 N

-835 IQADI
+835 IQGDI

-859 STIGL
+859 STIDL
-864 EAIKAAVE
+864 EAIKAAIE
-872 QLLEDAKAADA
+872 QLLADAKVADA

-894 LSDEIAAVQT
+894 LSDEIAAVQA

-943 AQYEAVE
+943 ALYEAVE

-985 QRLMSEGA
+985 QRMMSEGA

>member
-1 MALMMV
+1 MVMFKITTSFKRMALMMV
-7 LAISGTLSVLAGNR
+7 LAISGTISVLAGNR

-92 AKWRVALLTKDFTPI
+92 AKWRIALLTKDFTPI

-116 FKIRATPNFSDD
+116 FQIRAKSTFSAADD
-128 KARIGFSTCSGSDR
+128 AQIGFSTCSGGNR
-142 QGKKVLIDCPFEQ
+142 QGKKVLIDCPTYQ
-155 AITPMVGSLSTG
+155 AITPMVGSLCTG

-197 ITLPEGLHVEKK
+197 ITLPEGLHIEKK
-209 SNGKMIFQYSERLS
+209 SNGKMNFQYSERLS
-223 SNFAIFSSEK
+223 SNFAISSIEK
-233 NGIVRVALSS
+233 NGIVRVVLSS
-243 LPIDKIQPYKDGNG
+243 LPIDKIQPYKDGDG

-271 TDETSAIVFSNV
+271 TDENSAIVFSNV
-283 LASQDLPGTEYALD
+283 LAANETTEYSLD
-297 ITDAHIAVTSLKP
+297 ITDAHVSVTSLKP
-310 INEAAYARLTEE
+310 INDAAYARLAEE

-342 DVAGNYAETVETI
+342 DVAENYAETVETI

-364 DLDAKNADCALTEA
+364 DLDAKNADCALTET

-420 TEAVATLQARFD
+420 TE
-432 EVKATIE
+432 EV
-439 KDYANVS
+439 
-446 AQFVD
+446 
-451 TEAAI
+451 
-456 QGDIDQK
+456 
-463 KAELQAQYEA
+463 
-473 VKLDENS
+473 
-480 TIDLEAI
+480 
-487 KAAVEK
+487 
-493 LLADAKAAN
+493 
-502 AKLVA
+502 
-507 NEAAYVRLSDDI
+507 
-519 AAVQARFDEVKAT
+519 
-532 IEKDY
+532 
-537 ANVSAQFVD
+537 
-546 TEAAIQGDI
+546 
-555 DQKKAELQ
+555 
-563 AQYEAVK
+563 
-570 LDENSTIDLE
+570 
-580 AIKAAVEKLLAD
+580 
-592 AKAANA
+592 
-598 KLVANEAAYVRLS
+598 
-611 DDIAAV
+611 
-617 QARFDEVKAT
+617 
-627 IEKDYANVSAQFVD
+627 
-641 TEAAIQG
+641 
-648 DIDQKKAEL
+648 
-657 QAQYE
+657 
-662 AVKLDENSTIDLE
+662 
-675 AIKAA
+675 
-680 VEKLLADAKAA
+680 
-691 NAKLVANEAAYV
+691 
-703 RLSDD
+703 
-708 IAAVQARFDEVKAT
+708 
-722 IEKDYA
+722 
-728 NVSAQF
+728 
-734 VDTEAA
+734 
-740 IQGDID
+740 
-746 QKKAELQ
+746 
-753 AQYEAVKLDENS
+753 
-765 TIDLEAIKAAVEKL
+765 
-779 LADAKAANAK
+779 
-789 LVANEAAYVRLS
+789 
-801 DDIAAVQARFDEVK
+801 AAVQARFDEVK

-824 VAAQFADAEAA
+824 VAAQFVDTEAAIQGDIDQKKAELQGQYEAVKLNENSTIDLEAIKAAVEQLLADAKDANAKLVANEAAYVRLTEDIAAVQARFDEVKAIIETDYANVAAQFVDTEAAIQGDIDQKKAELQGQYEAVELDENSTIDLEAIKAAVEQLLANAKLGNAKLVANELAYVRLSDDIAAVQARLDEVKATIEKDYVNVAAQFADAEAA
-835 IQADI
+835 IQGDI

-859 STIGL
+859 STIDL
-864 EAIKAAVE
+864 EAIKAAIE
-872 QLLEDAKAADA
+872 QLLADAKVADA

-894 LSDEIAAVQT
+894 LSDEIAAVQA

-943 AQYEAVE
+943 ALYEAVE

-985 QRLMSEGA
+985 QRMMSEGA

>member
-21 LVLNDGGPIAIKPG
+21 LMLNDGGPIAIKPG

-59 TSPQVEIVP
+59 TSPNVEIVP

-92 AKWRVALLTKDFTPI
+92 AKWRIALLTKDFTPI
-107 AGTEGALGT
+107 EGAEGALGT
-116 FKIRATPNFSDD
+116 FQIRAKSTFSAADN
-128 KARIGFSTCSGSDR
+128 AQILFSTCSGGNR
-142 QGKKVLIDCPFEQ
+142 QGKKVLIDSPTYQ
-155 AITPMVGSLSTG
+155 AITPMVGSLSMG

-197 ITLPEGLHVEKK
+197 ITLPEGLHIEKK
-209 SNGKMIFQYSERLS
+209 SNGKMNFQYSERLS
-223 SNFAIFSSEK
+223 SNFAISSIEK
-233 NGIVRVALSS
+233 NGIVRVVLSS
-243 LPIDKIQPYKDGNG
+243 LPIDKIQPYKDGDG
-257 VIFSFNVVADPDFA
+257 VIFSFNVVADPDFV
-271 TDETSAIVFSNV
+271 TDENSAIVFSNV
-283 LASQDLPGTEYALD
+283 LAANETTEYSLD
-297 ITDAHIAVTSLKP
+297 ITDAHVSVTSLKP
-310 INEAAYARLTEE
+310 INDAAYARLAEE

-342 DVAGNYAETVETI
+342 DVAENYAETVETI

-406 HLKKLANEAAYVRL
+406 HLKKLANEAAYMRL
-420 TEAVATLQARFD
+420 TEAVATVQARFD

-439 KDYANVS
+439 KDYANVA

-473 VKLDENS
+473 VELDENS

-487 KAAVEK
+487 KAAVEQ
-493 LLADAKAAN
+493 LLADAK
-502 AKLVA
+502 V
-507 NEAAYVRLSDDI
+507 
-519 AAVQARFDEVKAT
+519 
-532 IEKDY
+532 
-537 ANVSAQFVD
+537 
-546 TEAAIQGDI
+546 
-555 DQKKAELQ
+555 
-563 AQYEAVK
+563 
-570 LDENSTIDLE
+570 
-580 AIKAAVEKLLAD
+580 
-592 AKAANA
+592 
-598 KLVANEAAYVRLS
+598 
-611 DDIAAV
+611 
-617 QARFDEVKAT
+617 
-627 IEKDYANVSAQFVD
+627 
-641 TEAAIQG
+641 
-648 DIDQKKAEL
+648 
-657 QAQYE
+657 
-662 AVKLDENSTIDLE
+662 
-675 AIKAA
+675 
-680 VEKLLADAKAA
+680 
-691 NAKLVANEAAYV
+691 
-703 RLSDD
+703 
-708 IAAVQARFDEVKAT
+708 
-722 IEKDYA
+722 
-728 NVSAQF
+728 
-734 VDTEAA
+734 
-740 IQGDID
+740 
-746 QKKAELQ
+746 
-753 AQYEAVKLDENS
+753 
-765 TIDLEAIKAAVEKL
+765 
-779 LADAKAANAK
+779 
-789 LVANEAAYVRLS
+789 
-801 DDIAAVQARFDEVK
+801 
-815 ATIEKDYAN
+815 
-824 VAAQFADAEAA
+824 
-835 IQADI
+835 
-840 DQKKAELQ
+840 
-848 AQYEAVELDEN
+848 
-859 STIGL
+859 
-864 EAIKAAVE
+864 
-872 QLLEDAKAADA
+872 ADA

>member
-92 AKWRVALLTKDFTPI
+92 AKWRIALLTKDFTPI

-116 FKIRATPNFSDD
+116 FQIRAKSTFSAADD
-128 KARIGFSTCSGSDR
+128 AQIGFSTCSGGNR
-142 QGKKVLIDCPFEQ
+142 QGKKVLIDCPTYQ
-155 AITPMVGSLSTG
+155 AITPMVGSLCTG

-209 SNGKMIFQYSERLS
+209 SNGKMNFQYSERLS
-223 SNFAIFSSEK
+223 SNFAISSIEK
-233 NGIVRVALSS
+233 NGIVRVVLSS
-243 LPIDKIQPYKDGNG
+243 LPIDKIQPYKDGDG
-257 VIFSFNVVADPDFA
+257 VIFSFNVVADPDFV
-271 TDETSAIVFSNV
+271 TDENSAIVFSNV
-283 LASQDLPGTEYALD
+283 LAANETTEYSLD
-297 ITDAHIAVTSLKP
+297 ITDAHVSVTSLKP
-310 INEAAYARLTEE
+310 INDAAYARLAEE

-330 DDAKAKVAEECP
+330 DDAKAKVAE
-342 DVAGNYAETVETI
+342 NYAETVETI

-364 DLDAKNADCALTEA
+364 DLDAKNADCALTET

-406 HLKKLANEAAYVRL
+406 HLKMLANEAAYVRL
-420 TEAVATLQARFD
+420 TEEVATVQARFD

-439 KDYANVS
+439 KDYVNVA
-446 AQFVD
+446 AQFAD
-451 TEAAI
+451 AEAAI

-473 VKLDENS
+473 VELDENS
-480 TIDLEAI
+480 TIDLAAI
-487 KAAVEK
+487 KAAVEQ

-507 NEAAYVRLSDDI
+507 NEAAYVRLSDEI
-519 AAVQARFDEVKAT
+519 SAVQA
-532 IEKDY
+532 
-537 ANVSAQFVD
+537 
-546 TEAAIQGDI
+546 
-555 DQKKAELQ
+555 
-563 AQYEAVK
+563 
-570 LDENSTIDLE
+570 
-580 AIKAAVEKLLAD
+580 
-592 AKAANA
+592 
-598 KLVANEAAYVRLS
+598 
-611 DDIAAV
+611 
-617 QARFDEVKAT
+617 
-627 IEKDYANVSAQFVD
+627 
-641 TEAAIQG
+641 
-648 DIDQKKAEL
+648 
-657 QAQYE
+657 
-662 AVKLDENSTIDLE
+662 
-675 AIKAA
+675 
-680 VEKLLADAKAA
+680 
-691 NAKLVANEAAYV
+691 
-703 RLSDD
+703 
-708 IAAVQARFDEVKAT
+708 
-722 IEKDYA
+722 
-728 NVSAQF
+728 
-734 VDTEAA
+734 
-740 IQGDID
+740 
-746 QKKAELQ
+746 
-753 AQYEAVKLDENS
+753 
-765 TIDLEAIKAAVEKL
+765 
-779 LADAKAANAK
+779 
-789 LVANEAAYVRLS
+789 
-801 DDIAAVQARFDEVK
+801 
-815 ATIEKDYAN
+815 
-824 VAAQFADAEAA
+824 
-835 IQADI
+835 
-840 DQKKAELQ
+840 
-848 AQYEAVELDEN
+848 
-859 STIGL
+859 
-864 EAIKAAVE
+864 
-872 QLLEDAKAADA
+872 
-883 KLVAN
+883 
-888 EAAYVR
+888 
-894 LSDEIAAVQT
+894 

-943 AQYEAVE
+943 ALYEAVE

>member
-92 AKWRVALLTKDFTPI
+92 AKWRIALLTKDFTPI

-116 FKIRATPNFSDD
+116 FQIRAKSTFSAADD
-128 KARIGFSTCSGSDR
+128 AQIGFSTCSGGNR
-142 QGKKVLIDCPFEQ
+142 QGKKVLIDCPTYQ
-155 AITPMVGSLSTG
+155 AITPMVGSLCTG

-209 SNGKMIFQYSERLS
+209 SNGKMNFQYSERLS
-223 SNFAIFSSEK
+223 SNFAVSSIEK
-233 NGIVRVALSS
+233 NGIVRVVLSS
-243 LPIDKIQPYKDGNG
+243 LPIDKIQPYKDGDG

-271 TDETSAIVFSNV
+271 TDENSAIVFSNV
-283 LASQDLPGTEYALD
+283 LAANETTEYSLD
-297 ITDAHIAVTSLKP
+297 ITDAHVSVTSLKP
-310 INEAAYARLTEE
+310 INDAAYARLAEE

-342 DVAGNYAETVETI
+342 DVAENYAETVETI

-364 DLDAKNADCALTEA
+364 DLDAKNADCALTET

-406 HLKKLANEAAYVRL
+406 RLKKLANEAAYVRL
-420 TEAVATLQARFD
+420 TEEVAT
-432 EVKATIE
+432 
-439 KDYANVS
+439 
-446 AQFVD
+446 
-451 TEAAI
+451 
-456 QGDIDQK
+456 
-463 KAELQAQYEA
+463 
-473 VKLDENS
+473 
-480 TIDLEAI
+480 
-487 KAAVEK
+487 
-493 LLADAKAAN
+493 
-502 AKLVA
+502 
-507 NEAAYVRLSDDI
+507 
-519 AAVQARFDEVKAT
+519 VQARFDEVKAT

-537 ANVSAQFVD
+537 VNVAAQFAD
-546 TEAAIQGDI
+546 AEAAIQGDI
-555 DQKKAELQ
+555 DQKKDELK
-563 AQYEAVK
+563 AQYEAVE

-580 AIKAAVEKLLAD
+580 AIKAAIEQLLAD
-592 AKAANA
+592 AK
-598 KLVANEAAYVRLS
+598 V
-611 DDIAAV
+611 
-617 QARFDEVKAT
+617 
-627 IEKDYANVSAQFVD
+627 
-641 TEAAIQG
+641 
-648 DIDQKKAEL
+648 
-657 QAQYE
+657 
-662 AVKLDENSTIDLE
+662 
-675 AIKAA
+675 
-680 VEKLLADAKAA
+680 
-691 NAKLVANEAAYV
+691 
-703 RLSDD
+703 
-708 IAAVQARFDEVKAT
+708 
-722 IEKDYA
+722 
-728 NVSAQF
+728 
-734 VDTEAA
+734 
-740 IQGDID
+740 
-746 QKKAELQ
+746 
-753 AQYEAVKLDENS
+753 
-765 TIDLEAIKAAVEKL
+765 
-779 LADAKAANAK
+779 
-789 LVANEAAYVRLS
+789 
-801 DDIAAVQARFDEVK
+801 
-815 ATIEKDYAN
+815 
-824 VAAQFADAEAA
+824 
-835 IQADI
+835 
-840 DQKKAELQ
+840 
-848 AQYEAVELDEN
+848 
-859 STIGL
+859 
-864 EAIKAAVE
+864 
-872 QLLEDAKAADA
+872 ADA

-935 NKKKDELK
+935 NKKKNELK
-943 AQYEAVE
+943 ALYEAVE

>member
-1 MALMMV
+1 MFKITTSFKRMALMMV
-7 LAISGTLSVLAGNR
+7 LAISGTISVLAGNR

-92 AKWRVALLTKDFTPI
+92 AKWRIALLTKDFTPI

-116 FKIRATPNFSDD
+116 FQIRAKSTFSAADD
-128 KARIGFSTCSGSDR
+128 AQIGFSTCSGGNR
-142 QGKKVLIDCPFEQ
+142 QGKKVLIDCPTYQ
-155 AITPMVGSLSTG
+155 AITPMVGSLCTG

-209 SNGKMIFQYSERLS
+209 SNGKMNFQYSERLS
-223 SNFAIFSSEK
+223 SNFAISSIEK
-233 NGIVRVALSS
+233 NGIVRVVLSS
-243 LPIDKIQPYKDGNG
+243 LPIDKIQPYKDGDG
-257 VIFSFNVVADPDFA
+257 VIFSFNVVADPDFV
-271 TDETSAIVFSNV
+271 TDENSAIVFSNV
-283 LASQDLPGTEYALD
+283 LAANETTEYSLD
-297 ITDAHIAVTSLKP
+297 ITDAHVSVTSLKP
-310 INEAAYARLTEE
+310 INDAAYARLAEE

-342 DVAGNYAETVETI
+342 DVAENYAETVETI

-364 DLDAKNADCALTEA
+364 DLDAKNADCALTET

-420 TEAVATLQARFD
+420 TEEVAT
-432 EVKATIE
+432 
-439 KDYANVS
+439 
-446 AQFVD
+446 
-451 TEAAI
+451 
-456 QGDIDQK
+456 
-463 KAELQAQYEA
+463 
-473 VKLDENS
+473 
-480 TIDLEAI
+480 
-487 KAAVEK
+487 
-493 LLADAKAAN
+493 
-502 AKLVA
+502 
-507 NEAAYVRLSDDI
+507 
-519 AAVQARFDEVKAT
+519 VQARFDEVKAT

-563 AQYEAVK
+563 AQYKAVK
-570 LDENSTIDLE
+570 LSENSTIDLE
-580 AIKAAVEKLLAD
+580 AIKAAVEQLLAD

-598 KLVANEAAYVRLS
+598 KLVANEAAYVRLTEE
-611 DDIAAV
+611 IAAV

-641 TEAAIQG
+641 TEVAIQGDIDQKKAELQTQYEAVELDENSTIDLEAIKAAVEQLLANAKLGNAKLVANELAYVRLSGDIAAVQARLDEVKATIEKDYANVAAQFVDAEAAIQG

-662 AVKLDENSTIDLE
+662 AVKLDENSTIDLA

-680 VEKLLADAKAA
+680 VEQLLADAKAA

-703 RLSDD
+703 RLSDE
-708 IAAVQARFDEVKAT
+708 ISAVQA
-722 IEKDYA
+722 
-728 NVSAQF
+728 
-734 VDTEAA
+734 
-740 IQGDID
+740 
-746 QKKAELQ
+746 
-753 AQYEAVKLDENS
+753 
-765 TIDLEAIKAAVEKL
+765 
-779 LADAKAANAK
+779 
-789 LVANEAAYVRLS
+789 
-801 DDIAAVQARFDEVK
+801 
-815 ATIEKDYAN
+815 
-824 VAAQFADAEAA
+824 
-835 IQADI
+835 
-840 DQKKAELQ
+840 
-848 AQYEAVELDEN
+848 
-859 STIGL
+859 
-864 EAIKAAVE
+864 
-872 QLLEDAKAADA
+872 
-883 KLVAN
+883 
-888 EAAYVR
+888 
-894 LSDEIAAVQT
+894 

-943 AQYEAVE
+943 ALYEAVE

-958 LETIKTAIEQLLADA
+958 LETIKTAVEQLLADA

>member
-1 MALMMV
+1 MVMFKITTSFKRMALMMV
-7 LAISGTLSVLAGNR
+7 LAISGTISVLAGNR

-92 AKWRVALLTKDFTPI
+92 AKWRIALLTKDFTPI

-116 FKIRATPNFSDD
+116 FQIRAKSTFSAADN
-128 KARIGFSTCSGSDR
+128 AQILFSTCSGGNR
-142 QGKKVLIDCPFEQ
+142 QGKKVLIDSPTYQ
-155 AITPMVGSLSTG
+155 AITPMVGSLCTG

-197 ITLPEGLHVEKK
+197 ITLPEGLHIEKK
-209 SNGKMIFQYSERLS
+209 SNGKMNFQYSERLS
-223 SNFAIFSSEK
+223 SNFAISSIEK
-233 NGIVRVALSS
+233 NGIVRVVLSS
-243 LPIDKIQPYKDGNG
+243 LPIDKIQPYKDGDG

-271 TDETSAIVFSNV
+271 TDENSAIVFSNV
-283 LASQDLPGTEYALD
+283 LAANETTEYSLD
-297 ITDAHIAVTSLKP
+297 ITDAHVSVTSLKP
-310 INEAAYARLTEE
+310 INDAAYARLAEE

-342 DVAGNYAETVETI
+342 DVAENYAETVETI

-364 DLDAKNADCALTEA
+364 DLDAKNADCALTET

-420 TEAVATLQARFD
+420 TEEVAT
-432 EVKATIE
+432 
-439 KDYANVS
+439 
-446 AQFVD
+446 
-451 TEAAI
+451 
-456 QGDIDQK
+456 
-463 KAELQAQYEA
+463 
-473 VKLDENS
+473 
-480 TIDLEAI
+480 
-487 KAAVEK
+487 
-493 LLADAKAAN
+493 
-502 AKLVA
+502 
-507 NEAAYVRLSDDI
+507 
-519 AAVQARFDEVKAT
+519 VQARFDEVKAT

-537 ANVSAQFVD
+537 V
-546 TEAAIQGDI
+546 
-555 DQKKAELQ
+555 
-563 AQYEAVK
+563 
-570 LDENSTIDLE
+570 
-580 AIKAAVEKLLAD
+580 
-592 AKAANA
+592 
-598 KLVANEAAYVRLS
+598 
-611 DDIAAV
+611 
-617 QARFDEVKAT
+617 
-627 IEKDYANVSAQFVD
+627 
-641 TEAAIQG
+641 
-648 DIDQKKAEL
+648 
-657 QAQYE
+657 
-662 AVKLDENSTIDLE
+662 
-675 AIKAA
+675 
-680 VEKLLADAKAA
+680 
-691 NAKLVANEAAYV
+691 
-703 RLSDD
+703 
-708 IAAVQARFDEVKAT
+708 
-722 IEKDYA
+722 
-728 NVSAQF
+728 
-734 VDTEAA
+734 
-740 IQGDID
+740 
-746 QKKAELQ
+746 
-753 AQYEAVKLDENS
+753 
-765 TIDLEAIKAAVEKL
+765 
-779 LADAKAANAK
+779 
-789 LVANEAAYVRLS
+789 
-801 DDIAAVQARFDEVK
+801 
-815 ATIEKDYAN
+815 N

-835 IQADI
+835 IQGDI

-859 STIGL
+859 STIDL
-864 EAIKAAVE
+864 EAIKAAIE
-872 QLLEDAKAADA
+872 QLLADAKVADA

-894 LSDEIAAVQT
+894 LSDEIAAVQA

-919 VAAQFVG
+919 VAEQFVG

-943 AQYEAVE
+943 ALYEAVE

-958 LETIKTAIEQLLADA
+958 LETIKTAIEQLLDDA

-985 QRLMSEGA
+985 QRMMSEGA

>member
-1 MALMMV
+1 MVMFKITTSFKRMALMMV
-7 LAISGTLSVLAGNR
+7 LAISGTISVLAGNR

-59 TSPQVEIVP
+59 TSPNVEIVP

-74 EERIDRECFI
+74 EDRIDRECFI

-92 AKWRVALLTKDFTPI
+92 MKWRIALLTKDFTPI

-116 FKIRATPNFSDD
+116 FKIRATSNFSSADN
-128 KARIGFSTCSGSDR
+128 AQIEFSTCSGGDR
-142 QGKKVLIDCPFEQ
+142 QGKKVLIDCPNYQ
-155 AITPMVGSLSTG
+155 AITPMVGSLCTG

-197 ITLPEGLHVEKK
+197 ITLPEGLHIEKK
-209 SNGKMIFQYSERLS
+209 SNGKMNFQYSERLS
-223 SNFAIFSSEK
+223 SNFAISSGEK

-243 LPIDKIQPYKDGNG
+243 LPIDKIQPYKDGDG

-271 TDETSAIVFSNV
+271 TNETSAIVFSNV
-283 LASQDLPGTEYALD
+283 LAANETTEYSLD

-364 DLDAKNADCALTEA
+364 DLDAKNADCALTET

-386 KGVNDA
+386 KGVNEA
-392 IAKYIN
+392 IAKYL
-398 EAAAAQAE
+398 EDAAAAQAE

-420 TEAVATLQARFD
+420 TE
-432 EVKATIE
+432 EV
-439 KDYANVS
+439 
-446 AQFVD
+446 
-451 TEAAI
+451 
-456 QGDIDQK
+456 
-463 KAELQAQYEA
+463 
-473 VKLDENS
+473 
-480 TIDLEAI
+480 
-487 KAAVEK
+487 
-493 LLADAKAAN
+493 
-502 AKLVA
+502 
-507 NEAAYVRLSDDI
+507 
-519 AAVQARFDEVKAT
+519 
-532 IEKDY
+532 
-537 ANVSAQFVD
+537 
-546 TEAAIQGDI
+546 
-555 DQKKAELQ
+555 
-563 AQYEAVK
+563 
-570 LDENSTIDLE
+570 
-580 AIKAAVEKLLAD
+580 
-592 AKAANA
+592 
-598 KLVANEAAYVRLS
+598 
-611 DDIAAV
+611 
-617 QARFDEVKAT
+617 
-627 IEKDYANVSAQFVD
+627 
-641 TEAAIQG
+641 
-648 DIDQKKAEL
+648 
-657 QAQYE
+657 
-662 AVKLDENSTIDLE
+662 
-675 AIKAA
+675 
-680 VEKLLADAKAA
+680 
-691 NAKLVANEAAYV
+691 
-703 RLSDD
+703 
-708 IAAVQARFDEVKAT
+708 
-722 IEKDYA
+722 
-728 NVSAQF
+728 
-734 VDTEAA
+734 
-740 IQGDID
+740 
-746 QKKAELQ
+746 
-753 AQYEAVKLDENS
+753 
-765 TIDLEAIKAAVEKL
+765 
-779 LADAKAANAK
+779 
-789 LVANEAAYVRLS
+789 
-801 DDIAAVQARFDEVK
+801 AAVQARFDEVK

-824 VAAQFADAEAA
+824 VAAQFVDAVAA
-835 IQADI
+835 IQGDI

-859 STIGL
+859 STIDLEVIKAAVEQLLANAKLGNAKLVANELAYVRLSDEIAAVQTRLDEVKATIEKDYVNVAAQFADAEVAIQGDIDQKKAELQTQYEAVELNENSTIDL

-872 QLLEDAKAADA
+872 QLLEDAKSADAKLVANEAAYVRLSDEIAAVQTRLDEVKATIEKDYVNVAAQFADAEAAIQGDIDQKKDELKAQYEAVELDENSTIDLEAIKAAIEQLLADAKVADA

-935 NKKKDELK
+935 NKKKNELK
-943 AQYEAVE
+943 ALYEAVE

>member
-92 AKWRVALLTKDFTPI
+92 AKWRIALLTKDFTPI
-107 AGTEGALGT
+107 EGSEGALGT
-116 FKIRATPNFSDD
+116 FQIRAKSTFSAADN
-128 KARIGFSTCSGSDR
+128 AQIWFSTCSGGNR
-142 QGKKVLIDCPFEQ
+142 QGKKILIDCPTYQ
-155 AITPMVGSLSTG
+155 AITPMAGSLSTG

-197 ITLPEGLHVEKK
+197 ITLPEGLHIEKK
-209 SNGKMIFQYSERLS
+209 SNGKMNFQYSERLS
-223 SNFAIFSSEK
+223 SNFAISSIEK
-233 NGIVRVALSS
+233 NGIVRVVLSS
-243 LPIDKIQPYKDGNG
+243 LPIDKIQPYKDGDG

-271 TDETSAIVFSNV
+271 TDENSAIVFSNV
-283 LASQDLPGTEYALD
+283 LAANETTEYSLD
-297 ITDAHIAVTSLKP
+297 ITDAHVSVTSLKP
-310 INEAAYARLTEE
+310 INDAAYARLAEE

-342 DVAGNYAETVETI
+342 DVAENYAETVETI

-364 DLDAKNADCALTEA
+364 DLDAKNADCALTET

-420 TEAVATLQARFD
+420 TEEVAT
-432 EVKATIE
+432 
-439 KDYANVS
+439 
-446 AQFVD
+446 
-451 TEAAI
+451 
-456 QGDIDQK
+456 
-463 KAELQAQYEA
+463 
-473 VKLDENS
+473 
-480 TIDLEAI
+480 
-487 KAAVEK
+487 
-493 LLADAKAAN
+493 
-502 AKLVA
+502 
-507 NEAAYVRLSDDI
+507 
-519 AAVQARFDEVKAT
+519 VQARFDEVKAT

-537 ANVSAQFVD
+537 V
-546 TEAAIQGDI
+546 
-555 DQKKAELQ
+555 
-563 AQYEAVK
+563 
-570 LDENSTIDLE
+570 
-580 AIKAAVEKLLAD
+580 
-592 AKAANA
+592 
-598 KLVANEAAYVRLS
+598 
-611 DDIAAV
+611 
-617 QARFDEVKAT
+617 
-627 IEKDYANVSAQFVD
+627 
-641 TEAAIQG
+641 
-648 DIDQKKAEL
+648 
-657 QAQYE
+657 
-662 AVKLDENSTIDLE
+662 
-675 AIKAA
+675 
-680 VEKLLADAKAA
+680 
-691 NAKLVANEAAYV
+691 
-703 RLSDD
+703 
-708 IAAVQARFDEVKAT
+708 
-722 IEKDYA
+722 
-728 NVSAQF
+728 
-734 VDTEAA
+734 
-740 IQGDID
+740 
-746 QKKAELQ
+746 
-753 AQYEAVKLDENS
+753 
-765 TIDLEAIKAAVEKL
+765 
-779 LADAKAANAK
+779 
-789 LVANEAAYVRLS
+789 
-801 DDIAAVQARFDEVK
+801 
-815 ATIEKDYAN
+815 N

-835 IQADI
+835 IQGDI

-859 STIGL
+859 STIDL
-864 EAIKAAVE
+864 EAIKAAIE
-872 QLLEDAKAADA
+872 QLLADAKVADA

-904 RLDEVKATIEKDYAI
+904 RLDEVKTTIEKDYAI

-943 AQYEAVE
+943 ALYEAVE

>member
-1 MALMMV
+1 MVMFKITTSFKRMALMMV
-7 LAISGTLSVLAGNR
+7 LAISGTISVLAGNR

-92 AKWRVALLTKDFTPI
+92 AKWRIALLTKDFTPI

-116 FKIRATPNFSDD
+116 FQIRAKSTFSAADD
-128 KARIGFSTCSGSDR
+128 AQIGFSTCSGGNR
-142 QGKKVLIDCPFEQ
+142 QGKKVLIDCPTYQ
-155 AITPMVGSLSTG
+155 AITPMVGSLCTG

-209 SNGKMIFQYSERLS
+209 SNGKMNFQYSERLS
-223 SNFAIFSSEK
+223 SNFAVSSIEK
-233 NGIVRVALSS
+233 NGIVRVVLSS
-243 LPIDKIQPYKDGNG
+243 LPIDKIQPYKDGDG

-271 TDETSAIVFSNV
+271 TDENSAIVFSNV
-283 LASQDLPGTEYALD
+283 LAANETTEYSLD
-297 ITDAHIAVTSLKP
+297 ITDAHVSVTSLKP
-310 INEAAYARLTEE
+310 INDAAYARLAEE

-342 DVAGNYAETVETI
+342 DVAENYAETVETI

-364 DLDAKNADCALTEA
+364 DLDAKNADCALTET

-420 TEAVATLQARFD
+420 TEEVAT
-432 EVKATIE
+432 
-439 KDYANVS
+439 
-446 AQFVD
+446 
-451 TEAAI
+451 
-456 QGDIDQK
+456 
-463 KAELQAQYEA
+463 
-473 VKLDENS
+473 
-480 TIDLEAI
+480 
-487 KAAVEK
+487 
-493 LLADAKAAN
+493 
-502 AKLVA
+502 
-507 NEAAYVRLSDDI
+507 
-519 AAVQARFDEVKAT
+519 
-532 IEKDY
+532 
-537 ANVSAQFVD
+537 
-546 TEAAIQGDI
+546 
-555 DQKKAELQ
+555 
-563 AQYEAVK
+563 
-570 LDENSTIDLE
+570 
-580 AIKAAVEKLLAD
+580 
-592 AKAANA
+592 
-598 KLVANEAAYVRLS
+598 
-611 DDIAAV
+611 
-617 QARFDEVKAT
+617 
-627 IEKDYANVSAQFVD
+627 
-641 TEAAIQG
+641 
-648 DIDQKKAEL
+648 
-657 QAQYE
+657 
-662 AVKLDENSTIDLE
+662 
-675 AIKAA
+675 
-680 VEKLLADAKAA
+680 
-691 NAKLVANEAAYV
+691 
-703 RLSDD
+703 
-708 IAAVQARFDEVKAT
+708 
-722 IEKDYA
+722 
-728 NVSAQF
+728 
-734 VDTEAA
+734 
-740 IQGDID
+740 
-746 QKKAELQ
+746 
-753 AQYEAVKLDENS
+753 
-765 TIDLEAIKAAVEKL
+765 
-779 LADAKAANAK
+779 
-789 LVANEAAYVRLS
+789 
-801 DDIAAVQARFDEVK
+801 VQARFDEVK

-835 IQADI
+835 IQGDI

-859 STIGL
+859 STIDL

-872 QLLEDAKAADA
+872 QLLANAKLGNA

-904 RLDEVKATIEKDYAI
+904 RLDEVKTTIEKDYAI

-943 AQYEAVE
+943 ALYEAVE

>member
-1 MALMMV
+1 MMV

-59 TSPQVEIVP
+59 TSPNVEIVP

-92 AKWRVALLTKDFTPI
+92 MKWRIALLTKDFTPI

-116 FKIRATPNFSDD
+116 FKIRATSNFSSADD
-128 KARIGFSTCSGSDR
+128 AQILFSTCSGGDR
-142 QGKKVLIDCPFEQ
+142 QGKKVLIDCPNYQ
-155 AITPMVGSLSTG
+155 AITPMVGSLCTG

-173 KPGGTHKVDV
+173 KLGGTHKVDV

-197 ITLPEGLHVEKK
+197 ITLPEGLHIEKK
-209 SNGKMIFQYSERLS
+209 SNGKMNFQYSERLS
-223 SNFAIFSSEK
+223 SNFAISSGEK

-243 LPIDKIQPYKDGNG
+243 LPIDKIQPYKDGDG

-271 TDETSAIVFSNV
+271 TDENSAIVFSNV
-283 LASQDLPGTEYALD
+283 LAANETTEYSLD
-297 ITDAHIAVTSLKP
+297 ITDAHVSVTSLKP
-310 INEAAYARLTEE
+310 INDAAYARLAEE

-342 DVAGNYAETVETI
+342 DVAENYAETVETI

-406 HLKKLANEAAYVRL
+406 HLKKLANEAAYMRL
-420 TEAVATLQARFD
+420 TEAVATVQARFD

-439 KDYANVS
+439 KDYANVA

-473 VKLDENS
+473 VSLDENS

-487 KAAVEK
+487 KAAVEQ

-507 NEAAYVRLSDDI
+507 NEAAYVRLTEEI
-519 AAVQARFDEVKAT
+519 AAVQARFDEVKSI

-537 ANVSAQFVD
+537 ANVAAQFVD

-563 AQYEAVK
+563 AQYEAVE

-580 AIKAAVEKLLAD
+580 AIKAAVEQLLAN
-592 AKAANA
+592 AKLGNA
-598 KLVANEAAYVRLS
+598 KLVANELAYVRLS

-617 QARFDEVKAT
+617 QARLDEVKAT
-627 IEKDYANVSAQFVD
+627 IEKDYV
-641 TEAAIQG
+641 
-648 DIDQKKAEL
+648 
-657 QAQYE
+657 
-662 AVKLDENSTIDLE
+662 
-675 AIKAA
+675 
-680 VEKLLADAKAA
+680 
-691 NAKLVANEAAYV
+691 
-703 RLSDD
+703 
-708 IAAVQARFDEVKAT
+708 
-722 IEKDYA
+722 
-728 NVSAQF
+728 
-734 VDTEAA
+734 
-740 IQGDID
+740 
-746 QKKAELQ
+746 
-753 AQYEAVKLDENS
+753 
-765 TIDLEAIKAAVEKL
+765 
-779 LADAKAANAK
+779 
-789 LVANEAAYVRLS
+789 
-801 DDIAAVQARFDEVK
+801 
-815 ATIEKDYAN
+815 N

-835 IQADI
+835 IQGDI

-859 STIGL
+859 STIDL
-864 EAIKAAVE
+864 EAIKAAIE
-872 QLLEDAKAADA
+872 QLLADAKVADA

-943 AQYEAVE
+943 ALYEAVE

>member
-1 MALMMV
+1 
-7 LAISGTLSVLAGNR
+7 
-21 LVLNDGGPIAIKPG
+21 
-35 ETKEITVNLV
+35 
-45 NDEVIYA
+45 

-59 TSPQVEIVP
+59 TSPNVEIVP

-74 EERIDRECFI
+74 EDRIDRECFI

-92 AKWRVALLTKDFTPI
+92 MKWRIALLTKDFTPI

-116 FKIRATPNFSDD
+116 FKIRATSNFSSADD
-128 KARIGFSTCSGSDR
+128 AQILFSTCSGGDR
-142 QGKKVLIDCPFEQ
+142 QGKKVLIDCPNYQ
-155 AITPMVGSLSTG
+155 AITPMVGSLCTG

-197 ITLPEGLHVEKK
+197 ITLPDGLHIEKK
-209 SNGKMIFQYSERLS
+209 SNGKLNFQYAQRLT
-223 SNFAIFSSEK
+223 SNFAISSLEK
-233 NGIVRVALSS
+233 NGIVRVVLSS
-243 LPIDKIQPYKDGNG
+243 LPIDKIQPYKDGDG

-283 LASQDLPGTEYALD
+283 LAANETTEYSLD
-297 ITDAHIAVTSLKP
+297 ITDAHIAVTSLKA
-310 INEAAYARLTEE
+310 INEAAYARLTED

-330 DDAKAKVAEECP
+330 DDAKAKVAEDCP
-342 DVAGNYAETVETI
+342 DVAENFAETVKTI
-355 QSLINAIQS
+355 QAQIDAIQS
-364 DLDAKNADCALTEA
+364 DLDAKNADCALTET

-386 KGVNDA
+386 KGVNEA
-392 IAKYIN
+392 IAKYL
-398 EAAAAQAE
+398 EDAAAAQAE

-420 TEAVATLQARFD
+420 TEEVAAVQARFD

-439 KDYANVS
+439 TDYANVV
-446 AQFVD
+446 AQFAD

-473 VKLDENS
+473 VKLNENS
-480 TIDLEAI
+480 TIDMEAI
-487 KAAVEK
+487 KAAVEQ
-493 LLADAKAAN
+493 LLADAKAAD

-507 NEAAYVRLSDDI
+507 NEAAYVRLTEDV

-532 IEKDY
+532 IETDY
-537 ANVSAQFVD
+537 ANVVAQFAD

-563 AQYEAVK
+563 AQYEAVE

-580 AIKAAVEKLLAD
+580 AIK
-592 AKAANA
+592 
-598 KLVANEAAYVRLS
+598 
-611 DDIAAV
+611 
-617 QARFDEVKAT
+617 T
-627 IEKDYANVSAQFVD
+627 
-641 TEAAIQG
+641 
-648 DIDQKKAEL
+648 
-657 QAQYE
+657 
-662 AVKLDENSTIDLE
+662 
-675 AIKAA
+675 
-680 VEKLLADAKAA
+680 
-691 NAKLVANEAAYV
+691 
-703 RLSDD
+703 
-708 IAAVQARFDEVKAT
+708 
-722 IEKDYA
+722 
-728 NVSAQF
+728 
-734 VDTEAA
+734 
-740 IQGDID
+740 
-746 QKKAELQ
+746 
-753 AQYEAVKLDENS
+753 
-765 TIDLEAIKAAVEKL
+765 
-779 LADAKAANAK
+779 
-789 LVANEAAYVRLS
+789 
-801 DDIAAVQARFDEVK
+801 
-815 ATIEKDYAN
+815 
-824 VAAQFADAEAA
+824 
-835 IQADI
+835 
-840 DQKKAELQ
+840 
-848 AQYEAVELDEN
+848 
-859 STIGL
+859 
-864 EAIKAAVE
+864 AVE
-872 QLLEDAKAADA
+872 QLLANAKLGNA

-904 RLDEVKATIEKDYAI
+904 RLDEVKATIEKDYAN

-943 AQYEAVE
+943 ALYEAVE

-973 KAAAEANSIGSI
+973 KAAAEANSIISI

>member
-1 MALMMV
+1 
-7 LAISGTLSVLAGNR
+7 
-21 LVLNDGGPIAIKPG
+21 
-35 ETKEITVNLV
+35 
-45 NDEVIYA
+45 

-92 AKWRVALLTKDFTPI
+92 AKWRIALLTKDFTPI
-107 AGTEGALGT
+107 EGSEGALGT
-116 FKIRATPNFSDD
+116 FKIRATSNFSSADD
-128 KARIGFSTCSGSDR
+128 AQIRFSTCSGGNR
-142 QGKKVLIDCPFEQ
+142 QGKKVLIDCPTYQ

-223 SNFAIFSSEK
+223 SNFAISSIEK

-243 LPIDKIQPYKDGNG
+243 LPIDKIQSYKDGDG
-257 VIFSFNVVADPDFA
+257 VIFSFNVVADPDFV
-271 TDETSAIVFSNV
+271 TDENSAIVFSNV
-283 LASQDLPGTEYALD
+283 LAANETTEYSLD
-297 ITDAHIAVTSLKP
+297 ITDAHVSVTSLKP
-310 INEAAYARLTEE
+310 INDAAYARLAEE

-342 DVAGNYAETVETI
+342 DVAENYAETVETI

-406 HLKKLANEAAYVRL
+406 HLKKLANEAAYMRL
-420 TEAVATLQARFD
+420 TEEVAAVQARFD

-439 KDYANVS
+439 KDYANVA

-473 VKLDENS
+473 VKLNENS

-487 KAAVEK
+487 KAAVEQ
-493 LLADAKAAN
+493 LLADAKVAD

-507 NEAAYVRLSDDI
+507 NELAYVRLSDEI
-519 AAVQARFDEVKAT
+519 AAVQTRFDEVKAT

-537 ANVSAQFVD
+537 ANVAAQFVD

-563 AQYEAVK
+563 AQYEAVE

-580 AIKAAVEKLLAD
+580 AIKAAVEQLLAN
-592 AKAANA
+592 AKLGNA

-611 DDIAAV
+611 DEIAAV
-617 QARFDEVKAT
+617 QTRLDEVKAT
-627 IEKDYANVSAQFVD
+627 IEKDYVNVAAQFAD
-641 TEAAIQG
+641 AEAAIQG
-648 DIDQKKAEL
+648 DIDQKKDEL
-657 QAQYE
+657 KAQYE
-662 AVKLDENSTIDLE
+662 AVELDENSTIDLE

-680 VEKLLADAKAA
+680 IEQLLADAK
-691 NAKLVANEAAYV
+691 V
-703 RLSDD
+703 
-708 IAAVQARFDEVKAT
+708 
-722 IEKDYA
+722 
-728 NVSAQF
+728 
-734 VDTEAA
+734 
-740 IQGDID
+740 
-746 QKKAELQ
+746 
-753 AQYEAVKLDENS
+753 
-765 TIDLEAIKAAVEKL
+765 
-779 LADAKAANAK
+779 
-789 LVANEAAYVRLS
+789 
-801 DDIAAVQARFDEVK
+801 
-815 ATIEKDYAN
+815 
-824 VAAQFADAEAA
+824 
-835 IQADI
+835 
-840 DQKKAELQ
+840 
-848 AQYEAVELDEN
+848 
-859 STIGL
+859 
-864 EAIKAAVE
+864 
-872 QLLEDAKAADA
+872 ADA

-935 NKKKDELK
+935 NKKKNELK
-943 AQYEAVE
+943 ALYEAVE

-993 TFYTLGGQ
+993 TFYTLDGQ

>member
-59 TSPQVEIVP
+59 TSPNVEIVP

-74 EERIDRECFI
+74 EDRIDRECFI

-92 AKWRVALLTKDFTPI
+92 MKWRIALLTKDFTPI

-116 FKIRATPNFSDD
+116 FKIRATSNFSSADD
-128 KARIGFSTCSGSDR
+128 AQIRFSTCSGGNR
-142 QGKKVLIDCPFEQ
+142 QGKKVLIDCPTYQ

-197 ITLPEGLHVEKK
+197 ITLPEGLHIEKK
-209 SNGKMIFQYSERLS
+209 SNGKMNFQYSERLS
-223 SNFAIFSSEK
+223 SNFAISSGEK

-243 LPIDKIQPYKDGNG
+243 LPIDKIQPYKDGDG

-271 TDETSAIVFSNV
+271 TDENSAIVFSNV
-283 LASQDLPGTEYALD
+283 LAANETTEYSLD

-364 DLDAKNADCALTEA
+364 DLDAKNADCALTET

-386 KGVNDA
+386 KGVNEA
-392 IAKYIN
+392 IAKYLE

-420 TEAVATLQARFD
+420 TEEIAAVQARFDEVKSIIEKDYANVAAQFVDTEAAIQGDIDQKKAELQAQYEAVELDENSTIDLEAIKAAVEQLLANAKLGNAKLVANELAYVRLSDEIAAVQTRLD

-473 VKLDENS
+473 VELDENS

-487 KAAVEK
+487 KAAVEQ
-493 LLADAKAAN
+493 LLANAKLGN

-507 NEAAYVRLSDDI
+507 NEL
-519 AAVQARFDEVKAT
+519 
-532 IEKDY
+532 
-537 ANVSAQFVD
+537 
-546 TEAAIQGDI
+546 
-555 DQKKAELQ
+555 
-563 AQYEAVK
+563 
-570 LDENSTIDLE
+570 
-580 AIKAAVEKLLAD
+580 
-592 AKAANA
+592 
-598 KLVANEAAYVRLS
+598 
-611 DDIAAV
+611 
-617 QARFDEVKAT
+617 
-627 IEKDYANVSAQFVD
+627 
-641 TEAAIQG
+641 
-648 DIDQKKAEL
+648 
-657 QAQYE
+657 
-662 AVKLDENSTIDLE
+662 
-675 AIKAA
+675 
-680 VEKLLADAKAA
+680 
-691 NAKLVANEAAYV
+691 
-703 RLSDD
+703 
-708 IAAVQARFDEVKAT
+708 
-722 IEKDYA
+722 
-728 NVSAQF
+728 
-734 VDTEAA
+734 
-740 IQGDID
+740 
-746 QKKAELQ
+746 
-753 AQYEAVKLDENS
+753 
-765 TIDLEAIKAAVEKL
+765 
-779 LADAKAANAK
+779 
-789 LVANEAAYVRLS
+789 
-801 DDIAAVQARFDEVK
+801 
-815 ATIEKDYAN
+815 
-824 VAAQFADAEAA
+824 
-835 IQADI
+835 
-840 DQKKAELQ
+840 
-848 AQYEAVELDEN
+848 
-859 STIGL
+859 
-864 EAIKAAVE
+864 
-872 QLLEDAKAADA
+872 
-883 KLVAN
+883 
-888 EAAYVR
+888 AYVR

>member
-1 MALMMV
+1 MV
-7 LAISGTLSVLAGNR
+7 LAISGTISVLAGNR

-59 TSPQVEIVP
+59 TSPNVEIVP

-74 EERIDRECFI
+74 EDRIDRECFI

-92 AKWRVALLTKDFTPI
+92 MKWRIALLTKDFTPI

-116 FKIRATPNFSDD
+116 FQIRAKSTFSAADD
-128 KARIGFSTCSGSDR
+128 AQIGFSTCSGGNR
-142 QGKKVLIDCPFEQ
+142 QGKKVLIDCPTYQ
-155 AITPMVGSLSTG
+155 AITPMVGSLCTG

-197 ITLPEGLHVEKK
+197 ITLPEGLHIEKK
-209 SNGKMIFQYSERLS
+209 SNGKMNFQYSERLS
-223 SNFAIFSSEK
+223 SNFAISSIEK
-233 NGIVRVALSS
+233 NGIVRVVLSS
-243 LPIDKIQPYKDGNG
+243 LPIDKIQPYKDGDG

-271 TDETSAIVFSNV
+271 TDENSAIVFSNV
-283 LASQDLPGTEYALD
+283 LAANETTEYSLD
-297 ITDAHIAVTSLKP
+297 ITDAHVSVTSLKP
-310 INEAAYARLTEE
+310 INEAAYARLAEE

-342 DVAGNYAETVETI
+342 DVAENYAETVETI

-364 DLDAKNADCALTEA
+364 DLDAKNADCALTET

-420 TEAVATLQARFD
+420 TEAVAAVQARFDEVKATIEKDYANVAAQFADAEAAIQGDIDQKKAELQAQYKAVKLSENSTIDLEAIKAAVEQLLADAKAANAKLVANEAAYVRLTEEIAAVQARFDEVKATIEKDYANVSAQFADAEAAIQAAIDQKKAELQAQYEAVKLDENSTIDLEAIKAAVEQLLANAKLGNAKLVANELAYVRLSDEIAAVQARLD

-487 KAAVEK
+487 KAAIEQ
-493 LLADAKAAN
+493 LLADAK
-502 AKLVA
+502 V
-507 NEAAYVRLSDDI
+507 
-519 AAVQARFDEVKAT
+519 
-532 IEKDY
+532 
-537 ANVSAQFVD
+537 
-546 TEAAIQGDI
+546 
-555 DQKKAELQ
+555 
-563 AQYEAVK
+563 
-570 LDENSTIDLE
+570 
-580 AIKAAVEKLLAD
+580 
-592 AKAANA
+592 
-598 KLVANEAAYVRLS
+598 
-611 DDIAAV
+611 
-617 QARFDEVKAT
+617 
-627 IEKDYANVSAQFVD
+627 
-641 TEAAIQG
+641 
-648 DIDQKKAEL
+648 
-657 QAQYE
+657 
-662 AVKLDENSTIDLE
+662 
-675 AIKAA
+675 
-680 VEKLLADAKAA
+680 
-691 NAKLVANEAAYV
+691 
-703 RLSDD
+703 
-708 IAAVQARFDEVKAT
+708 
-722 IEKDYA
+722 
-728 NVSAQF
+728 
-734 VDTEAA
+734 
-740 IQGDID
+740 
-746 QKKAELQ
+746 
-753 AQYEAVKLDENS
+753 
-765 TIDLEAIKAAVEKL
+765 
-779 LADAKAANAK
+779 
-789 LVANEAAYVRLS
+789 
-801 DDIAAVQARFDEVK
+801 
-815 ATIEKDYAN
+815 
-824 VAAQFADAEAA
+824 
-835 IQADI
+835 
-840 DQKKAELQ
+840 
-848 AQYEAVELDEN
+848 
-859 STIGL
+859 
-864 EAIKAAVE
+864 
-872 QLLEDAKAADA
+872 ADA

>member
-59 TSPQVEIVP
+59 TSPNVEIVP

-92 AKWRVALLTKDFTPI
+92 AKWRIALLTKDFTPI
-107 AGTEGALGT
+107 EGAEGALGT
-116 FKIRATPNFSDD
+116 FQIRAKSTFSAADN
-128 KARIGFSTCSGSDR
+128 AQILFSTCSGGNR
-142 QGKKVLIDCPFEQ
+142 QGKKVLIDSPTYQ

-197 ITLPEGLHVEKK
+197 ITLPEGLHIEKK
-209 SNGKMIFQYSERLS
+209 SNGKKNFQYSERLS
-223 SNFAIFSSEK
+223 SNFAISSIEK
-233 NGIVRVALSS
+233 NGIVRVVLSS
-243 LPIDKIQPYKDGNG
+243 LPIDKIQPYKDGDG
-257 VIFSFNVVADPDFA
+257 VIFSFNVVADPDFV
-271 TDETSAIVFSNV
+271 TDENSAIVFSNV
-283 LASQDLPGTEYALD
+283 LAANETTEYSLD
-297 ITDAHIAVTSLKP
+297 ITDAHVSVTSLKP
-310 INEAAYARLTEE
+310 INDAAYARLAEE

-342 DVAGNYAETVETI
+342 DVAENYAETVETI

-406 HLKKLANEAAYVRL
+406 HLKKLANEAAYMRL
-420 TEAVATLQARFD
+420 TEAVATVQARFD

-439 KDYANVS
+439 KDYANVA

-487 KAAVEK
+487 KAAVEQ

-507 NEAAYVRLSDDI
+507 NEAAYVRL
-519 AAVQARFDEVKAT
+519 
-532 IEKDY
+532 
-537 ANVSAQFVD
+537 
-546 TEAAIQGDI
+546 TE
-555 DQKKAELQ
+555 E
-563 AQYEAVK
+563 
-570 LDENSTIDLE
+570 
-580 AIKAAVEKLLAD
+580 
-592 AKAANA
+592 
-598 KLVANEAAYVRLS
+598 
-611 DDIAAV
+611 
-617 QARFDEVKAT
+617 
-627 IEKDYANVSAQFVD
+627 
-641 TEAAIQG
+641 
-648 DIDQKKAEL
+648 
-657 QAQYE
+657 
-662 AVKLDENSTIDLE
+662 
-675 AIKAA
+675 
-680 VEKLLADAKAA
+680 
-691 NAKLVANEAAYV
+691 
-703 RLSDD
+703 
-708 IAAVQARFDEVKAT
+708 
-722 IEKDYA
+722 
-728 NVSAQF
+728 
-734 VDTEAA
+734 
-740 IQGDID
+740 
-746 QKKAELQ
+746 
-753 AQYEAVKLDENS
+753 
-765 TIDLEAIKAAVEKL
+765 
-779 LADAKAANAK
+779 
-789 LVANEAAYVRLS
+789 
-801 DDIAAVQARFDEVK
+801 IAAVQARFDEVK

-848 AQYEAVELDEN
+848 AQYEAVKLDEN
-859 STIGL
+859 STIDL
-864 EAIKAAVE
+864 EAIKAAIE
-872 QLLEDAKAADA
+872 QLLADAKAADA

-935 NKKKDELK
+935 NKKKDDLK
-943 AQYEAVE
+943 ALYEAVE

>member
-7 LAISGTLSVLAGNR
+7 LAISGTISVLAGNR

-59 TSPQVEIVP
+59 TSPNVEIVP

-92 AKWRVALLTKDFTPI
+92 AKWRIALLTKDFTPI
-107 AGTEGALGT
+107 EGSEGALGT
-116 FKIRATPNFSDD
+116 FKIRATSNFSSADD
-128 KARIGFSTCSGSDR
+128 AQIRFSTCSGGNR
-142 QGKKVLIDCPFEQ
+142 QGKKVLIDCPTYQ

-223 SNFAIFSSEK
+223 SNFAISSIEK
-233 NGIVRVALSS
+233 NGIVRVVLSS
-243 LPIDKIQPYKDGNG
+243 LPIDKIQPYKDGDG
-257 VIFSFNVVADPDFA
+257 VIFSFNVVADPDFV
-271 TDETSAIVFSNV
+271 TDENSAIVFSNV
-283 LASQDLPGTEYALD
+283 LAANETTEYSLD
-297 ITDAHIAVTSLKP
+297 ITDAHVSVTSLKA

-322 VAALQKAL
+322 VATLQKAL

-364 DLDAKNADCALTEA
+364 DLDAKNADCALTET

-386 KGVNDA
+386 KGVNEA
-392 IAKYIN
+392 IAKYL
-398 EAAAAQAE
+398 EDAAAAQAE
-406 HLKKLANEAAYVRL
+406 HLKKLANEVAYVRL
-420 TEAVATLQARFD
+420 TEEVAAVQARFD
-432 EVKATIE
+432 EVKSIIE
-439 KDYANVS
+439 KDYANVA

-473 VKLDENS
+473 VSLDENS

-487 KAAVEK
+487 KAAVEQ
-493 LLADAKAAN
+493 LLANAKLGN

-507 NEAAYVRLSDDI
+507 NEGAYVRLTEEI
-519 AAVQARFDEVKAT
+519 AAVQARFDEVKSI

-537 ANVSAQFVD
+537 ANVAAQFVD

-563 AQYEAVK
+563 AQYEAVS

-580 AIKAAVEKLLAD
+580 AIKAAVEQLLAN
-592 AKAANA
+592 AKLGNA
-598 KLVANEAAYVRLS
+598 KLVANEGAYVRLTEE
-611 DDIAAV
+611 IAAV
-617 QARFDEVKAT
+617 QARFDEVKSI
-627 IEKDYANVSAQFVD
+627 IEKDYANVAAQFVD

-662 AVKLDENSTIDLE
+662 AVSLDENSTIDLE

-680 VEKLLADAKAA
+680 
-691 NAKLVANEAAYV
+691 
-703 RLSDD
+703 
-708 IAAVQARFDEVKAT
+708 I
-722 IEKDYA
+722 
-728 NVSAQF
+728 
-734 VDTEAA
+734 
-740 IQGDID
+740 
-746 QKKAELQ
+746 
-753 AQYEAVKLDENS
+753 
-765 TIDLEAIKAAVEKL
+765 
-779 LADAKAANAK
+779 
-789 LVANEAAYVRLS
+789 
-801 DDIAAVQARFDEVK
+801 
-815 ATIEKDYAN
+815 
-824 VAAQFADAEAA
+824 
-835 IQADI
+835 
-840 DQKKAELQ
+840 
-848 AQYEAVELDEN
+848 
-859 STIGL
+859 
-864 EAIKAAVE
+864 E
-872 QLLEDAKAADA
+872 QLLADAKAADA

-943 AQYEAVE
+943 ALYEAVE

>member
-1 MALMMV
+1 MFKITTSFKRMALMMV

-59 TSPQVEIVP
+59 TSSQIEIVP

-74 EERIDRECFI
+74 EDRIDRECFI

-92 AKWRVALLTKDFTPI
+92 MKWRIALLTKDFTPI

-128 KARIGFSTCSGSDR
+128 KARIEFSTCSGSDR
-142 QGKKVLIDCPFEQ
+142 QGKKVLIDCPSEQ
-155 AITPMVGSLSTG
+155 AITPMVGSLCTG

-197 ITLPEGLHVEKK
+197 ITLPEGLHIEKK
-209 SNGKMIFQYSERLS
+209 SNGNPKFQYGQRLT
-223 SNFAIFSSEK
+223 SNFAISSREE

-243 LPIDKIQPYKDGNG
+243 LPIDKIQPYKNGDG

-283 LASQDLPGTEYALD
+283 YASQDMPDTEYSID
-297 ITDAHIAVTSLKP
+297 ITDAHITVTSLKP
-310 INEAAYARLTEE
+310 INEAAYARLTGE

-330 DDAKAKVAEECP
+330 DDAKAKVAKECP
-342 DVAGNYAETVETI
+342 DVAENFAETVKTI
-355 QSLINAIQS
+355 QGQIDAIQS

-392 IAKYIN
+392 IAKYLA

-406 HLKKLANEAAYVRL
+406 HQKKLANEAAYVRL
-420 TEAVATLQARFD
+420 TEDVAAVQARFD

-439 KDYANVS
+439 TDYANVA
-446 AQFVD
+446 AQFAD
-451 TEAAI
+451 AEAAI

-463 KAELQAQYEA
+463 KAELQALYEA
-473 VKLDENS
+473 VELDENS

-487 KAAVEK
+487 KAAVEQ
-493 LLADAKAAN
+493 LLANAKLGN

-507 NEAAYVRLSDDI
+507 NELAYVRLSDEI
-519 AAVQARFDEVKAT
+519 AAVQTRLDEVKAI
-532 IEKDY
+532 IE
-537 ANVSAQFVD
+537 
-546 TEAAIQGDI
+546 T
-555 DQKKAELQ
+555 
-563 AQYEAVK
+563 
-570 LDENSTIDLE
+570 
-580 AIKAAVEKLLAD
+580 
-592 AKAANA
+592 
-598 KLVANEAAYVRLS
+598 
-611 DDIAAV
+611 
-617 QARFDEVKAT
+617 
-627 IEKDYANVSAQFVD
+627 
-641 TEAAIQG
+641 
-648 DIDQKKAEL
+648 
-657 QAQYE
+657 
-662 AVKLDENSTIDLE
+662 
-675 AIKAA
+675 
-680 VEKLLADAKAA
+680 
-691 NAKLVANEAAYV
+691 
-703 RLSDD
+703 
-708 IAAVQARFDEVKAT
+708 
-722 IEKDYA
+722 
-728 NVSAQF
+728 
-734 VDTEAA
+734 
-740 IQGDID
+740 
-746 QKKAELQ
+746 
-753 AQYEAVKLDENS
+753 
-765 TIDLEAIKAAVEKL
+765 
-779 LADAKAANAK
+779 
-789 LVANEAAYVRLS
+789 
-801 DDIAAVQARFDEVK
+801 
-815 ATIEKDYAN
+815 DYAN
-824 VAAQFADAEAA
+824 VAAQFTDAEAA
-835 IQADI
+835 IQGDI

-859 STIGL
+859 STIDL

-872 QLLEDAKAADA
+872 QLLADAKAADA

-904 RLDEVKATIEKDYAI
+904 RLDEVKATIEKDYAN

-943 AQYEAVE
+943 ALYEAVE
-950 LDENSTID
+950 LDDNSTID
-958 LETIKTAIEQLLADA
+958 LETIKAAIEQLLADA

>member
-1 MALMMV
+1 MVMFKITTSFKRMALMMV
-7 LAISGTLSVLAGNR
+7 LAISGTISVLAGNR

-92 AKWRVALLTKDFTPI
+92 AKWRIALLTKDFTPI

-116 FKIRATPNFSDD
+116 FQIRAKSTFSAADN
-128 KARIGFSTCSGSDR
+128 AQILFSTCSGGNR
-142 QGKKVLIDCPFEQ
+142 QGKKVLIDCPTYQ
-155 AITPMVGSLSTG
+155 AITPMVGSLCTG

-197 ITLPEGLHVEKK
+197 ITLPEGLHIEKK
-209 SNGKMIFQYSERLS
+209 SNGEMNFQYSERLS
-223 SNFAIFSSEK
+223 SNFAISSIEK
-233 NGIVRVALSS
+233 NGIVRVVLSS
-243 LPIDKIQPYKDGNG
+243 LPIDKIQPYKDGDG
-257 VIFSFNVVADPDFA
+257 VIFSFNVVADPDFV
-271 TDETSAIVFSNV
+271 TDENSAIVFSNV
-283 LASQDLPGTEYALD
+283 LAANETTEYSLD
-297 ITDAHIAVTSLKP
+297 ITDAHVSVTSLKP
-310 INEAAYARLTEE
+310 INDAAYARLAEE

-342 DVAGNYAETVETI
+342 DVAENYAETVETI

-364 DLDAKNADCALTEA
+364 DLDAKNADCALTET

-420 TEAVATLQARFD
+420 IEEVAT
-432 EVKATIE
+432 
-439 KDYANVS
+439 
-446 AQFVD
+446 
-451 TEAAI
+451 
-456 QGDIDQK
+456 
-463 KAELQAQYEA
+463 
-473 VKLDENS
+473 
-480 TIDLEAI
+480 
-487 KAAVEK
+487 
-493 LLADAKAAN
+493 
-502 AKLVA
+502 
-507 NEAAYVRLSDDI
+507 
-519 AAVQARFDEVKAT
+519 VQARFDEVKAT

-537 ANVSAQFVD
+537 V
-546 TEAAIQGDI
+546 
-555 DQKKAELQ
+555 
-563 AQYEAVK
+563 
-570 LDENSTIDLE
+570 
-580 AIKAAVEKLLAD
+580 
-592 AKAANA
+592 
-598 KLVANEAAYVRLS
+598 
-611 DDIAAV
+611 
-617 QARFDEVKAT
+617 
-627 IEKDYANVSAQFVD
+627 
-641 TEAAIQG
+641 
-648 DIDQKKAEL
+648 
-657 QAQYE
+657 
-662 AVKLDENSTIDLE
+662 
-675 AIKAA
+675 
-680 VEKLLADAKAA
+680 
-691 NAKLVANEAAYV
+691 
-703 RLSDD
+703 
-708 IAAVQARFDEVKAT
+708 
-722 IEKDYA
+722 
-728 NVSAQF
+728 
-734 VDTEAA
+734 
-740 IQGDID
+740 
-746 QKKAELQ
+746 
-753 AQYEAVKLDENS
+753 
-765 TIDLEAIKAAVEKL
+765 
-779 LADAKAANAK
+779 
-789 LVANEAAYVRLS
+789 
-801 DDIAAVQARFDEVK
+801 
-815 ATIEKDYAN
+815 N

-835 IQADI
+835 IQGDI

-859 STIGL
+859 STIDL
-864 EAIKAAVE
+864 EAIKAAIE
-872 QLLEDAKAADA
+872 QLLADAKFADA

-894 LSDEIAAVQT
+894 LSDEIAAVQA

-943 AQYEAVE
+943 ALYEAVE

-985 QRLMSEGA
+985 QRMMSEGA

>member
-1 MALMMV
+1 MVMFKITTSFKRMALMMV
-7 LAISGTLSVLAGNR
+7 LAISGTISVLAGNR

-59 TSPQVEIVP
+59 TSPNVEIVP

-74 EERIDRECFI
+74 EDRIDRECFI

-92 AKWRVALLTKDFTPI
+92 MKWRIALLTKDFTPI

-116 FKIRATPNFSDD
+116 FKIRATSNFSSADD
-128 KARIGFSTCSGSDR
+128 AQILFSTCSGGDR
-142 QGKKVLIDCPFEQ
+142 QGKKVLIDCPNYQ
-155 AITPMVGSLSTG
+155 AITPMVGSLCTG

-197 ITLPEGLHVEKK
+197 ITLPEGLHIEKK
-209 SNGKMIFQYSERLS
+209 SNGKMNFQYSERLS
-223 SNFAIFSSEK
+223 SNFAISSGEK

-243 LPIDKIQPYKDGNG
+243 LPIDKIQPYKDGDG

-271 TDETSAIVFSNV
+271 TDENSAIVFSNV
-283 LASQDLPGTEYALD
+283 LAANETTEYSLD
-297 ITDAHIAVTSLKP
+297 ITDAHVSVTSLKP
-310 INEAAYARLTEE
+310 INDAAYARLAEE

-342 DVAGNYAETVETI
+342 DVAENYAETVETI

-364 DLDAKNADCALTEA
+364 DLDAKNADCALTET

-420 TEAVATLQARFD
+420 TEAVAAVQARFDEVKATIEKDYANVAAQFADAEAAIQGDIDQKKAELQAQYKAVKLSENSTIDLEAIKAAVEQLLADAKAANAKLVANEAAYVRLTEEIAAVQARFDEVKATIEKDYANVSAQFADAEAAIQADIDQKKAELQAQYEAVKLDENSTIDLEAIKAAVEQLLANAKLGNAKLVANELAYVRLSDEIAAVQARLD

-487 KAAVEK
+487 KAAIEQ
-493 LLADAKAAN
+493 LLADAK
-502 AKLVA
+502 V
-507 NEAAYVRLSDDI
+507 
-519 AAVQARFDEVKAT
+519 
-532 IEKDY
+532 
-537 ANVSAQFVD
+537 
-546 TEAAIQGDI
+546 
-555 DQKKAELQ
+555 
-563 AQYEAVK
+563 
-570 LDENSTIDLE
+570 
-580 AIKAAVEKLLAD
+580 
-592 AKAANA
+592 
-598 KLVANEAAYVRLS
+598 
-611 DDIAAV
+611 
-617 QARFDEVKAT
+617 
-627 IEKDYANVSAQFVD
+627 
-641 TEAAIQG
+641 
-648 DIDQKKAEL
+648 
-657 QAQYE
+657 
-662 AVKLDENSTIDLE
+662 
-675 AIKAA
+675 
-680 VEKLLADAKAA
+680 
-691 NAKLVANEAAYV
+691 
-703 RLSDD
+703 
-708 IAAVQARFDEVKAT
+708 
-722 IEKDYA
+722 
-728 NVSAQF
+728 
-734 VDTEAA
+734 
-740 IQGDID
+740 
-746 QKKAELQ
+746 
-753 AQYEAVKLDENS
+753 
-765 TIDLEAIKAAVEKL
+765 
-779 LADAKAANAK
+779 
-789 LVANEAAYVRLS
+789 
-801 DDIAAVQARFDEVK
+801 
-815 ATIEKDYAN
+815 
-824 VAAQFADAEAA
+824 
-835 IQADI
+835 
-840 DQKKAELQ
+840 
-848 AQYEAVELDEN
+848 
-859 STIGL
+859 
-864 EAIKAAVE
+864 
-872 QLLEDAKAADA
+872 ADA

>member
-1 MALMMV
+1 MVMFKITTSFKRMALMMV
-7 LAISGTLSVLAGNR
+7 LAISGTISVLAGNR

-92 AKWRVALLTKDFTPI
+92 AKWRIALLTKDFTPI

-116 FKIRATPNFSDD
+116 FQIRAKSTFSAADD
-128 KARIGFSTCSGSDR
+128 AQIGFSTCSGGNR
-142 QGKKVLIDCPFEQ
+142 QGKKVLIDCPTYQ
-155 AITPMVGSLSTG
+155 AITPMVGSLCTG

-209 SNGKMIFQYSERLS
+209 SNGKMNFQYSERLS
-223 SNFAIFSSEK
+223 SNFAISSIEK
-233 NGIVRVALSS
+233 NGIVRVVLSS
-243 LPIDKIQPYKDGNG
+243 LPIDKIQPYKDGDG

-271 TDETSAIVFSNV
+271 TDENSAIVFSNV
-283 LASQDLPGTEYALD
+283 LAANETTEYSLD
-297 ITDAHIAVTSLKP
+297 ITDAHVSVTSLKP
-310 INEAAYARLTEE
+310 INDAAYARLAEE

-342 DVAGNYAETVETI
+342 DVAENYAETVETI

-364 DLDAKNADCALTEA
+364 DLDAKNADCALTET

-420 TEAVATLQARFD
+420 TEEVAT
-432 EVKATIE
+432 
-439 KDYANVS
+439 
-446 AQFVD
+446 
-451 TEAAI
+451 
-456 QGDIDQK
+456 
-463 KAELQAQYEA
+463 
-473 VKLDENS
+473 
-480 TIDLEAI
+480 
-487 KAAVEK
+487 
-493 LLADAKAAN
+493 
-502 AKLVA
+502 
-507 NEAAYVRLSDDI
+507 
-519 AAVQARFDEVKAT
+519 VQARFDEVKAT

-537 ANVSAQFVD
+537 V
-546 TEAAIQGDI
+546 
-555 DQKKAELQ
+555 
-563 AQYEAVK
+563 
-570 LDENSTIDLE
+570 
-580 AIKAAVEKLLAD
+580 
-592 AKAANA
+592 
-598 KLVANEAAYVRLS
+598 
-611 DDIAAV
+611 
-617 QARFDEVKAT
+617 
-627 IEKDYANVSAQFVD
+627 
-641 TEAAIQG
+641 
-648 DIDQKKAEL
+648 
-657 QAQYE
+657 
-662 AVKLDENSTIDLE
+662 
-675 AIKAA
+675 
-680 VEKLLADAKAA
+680 
-691 NAKLVANEAAYV
+691 
-703 RLSDD
+703 
-708 IAAVQARFDEVKAT
+708 
-722 IEKDYA
+722 
-728 NVSAQF
+728 
-734 VDTEAA
+734 
-740 IQGDID
+740 
-746 QKKAELQ
+746 
-753 AQYEAVKLDENS
+753 
-765 TIDLEAIKAAVEKL
+765 
-779 LADAKAANAK
+779 
-789 LVANEAAYVRLS
+789 
-801 DDIAAVQARFDEVK
+801 
-815 ATIEKDYAN
+815 N

-835 IQADI
+835 IQGDI

-859 STIGL
+859 STIDL
-864 EAIKAAVE
+864 EAIKAAIE
-872 QLLEDAKAADA
+872 QLLADAKVADA

-943 AQYEAVE
+943 ALYEAVE

-985 QRLMSEGA
+985 QRMMSEGA

>member
-1 MALMMV
+1 MMV

-59 TSPQVEIVP
+59 TSPNVEIVP

-92 AKWRVALLTKDFTPI
+92 MKWRIALLTKDFTPI

-116 FKIRATPNFSDD
+116 FKIRATSNFSSADD
-128 KARIGFSTCSGSDR
+128 AQILFSTCSGGDR
-142 QGKKVLIDCPFEQ
+142 QGKKVLIDCPNYQ
-155 AITPMVGSLSTG
+155 AITPMVGSLCTG

-197 ITLPEGLHVEKK
+197 ITLPEGLHIEKK
-209 SNGKMIFQYSERLS
+209 SNGKMNFQYSERLS
-223 SNFAIFSSEK
+223 SNFAISSGEK

-243 LPIDKIQPYKDGNG
+243 LPIDKIQPYKDGDG

-271 TDETSAIVFSNV
+271 TDENSAIVFSNV
-283 LASQDLPGTEYALD
+283 LAANETTEYSLD
-297 ITDAHIAVTSLKP
+297 ITDAHVSVTSLKP
-310 INEAAYARLTEE
+310 INDAAYARLAEE

-342 DVAGNYAETVETI
+342 DVAENYAETVETI

-406 HLKKLANEAAYVRL
+406 HLKKLANEAAYMRL
-420 TEAVATLQARFD
+420 TEAVATVQARFD

-439 KDYANVS
+439 KDYANVA

-473 VKLDENS
+473 VELDENS

-487 KAAVEK
+487 KAAVEQ
-493 LLADAKAAN
+493 LLANAKLGN

-507 NEAAYVRLSDDI
+507 NELAYVRLSDDI
-519 AAVQARFDEVKAT
+519 AAVQARLDEVKAT

-537 ANVSAQFVD
+537 V
-546 TEAAIQGDI
+546 
-555 DQKKAELQ
+555 
-563 AQYEAVK
+563 
-570 LDENSTIDLE
+570 
-580 AIKAAVEKLLAD
+580 
-592 AKAANA
+592 
-598 KLVANEAAYVRLS
+598 
-611 DDIAAV
+611 
-617 QARFDEVKAT
+617 
-627 IEKDYANVSAQFVD
+627 
-641 TEAAIQG
+641 
-648 DIDQKKAEL
+648 
-657 QAQYE
+657 
-662 AVKLDENSTIDLE
+662 
-675 AIKAA
+675 
-680 VEKLLADAKAA
+680 
-691 NAKLVANEAAYV
+691 
-703 RLSDD
+703 
-708 IAAVQARFDEVKAT
+708 
-722 IEKDYA
+722 
-728 NVSAQF
+728 
-734 VDTEAA
+734 
-740 IQGDID
+740 
-746 QKKAELQ
+746 
-753 AQYEAVKLDENS
+753 
-765 TIDLEAIKAAVEKL
+765 
-779 LADAKAANAK
+779 
-789 LVANEAAYVRLS
+789 
-801 DDIAAVQARFDEVK
+801 
-815 ATIEKDYAN
+815 N

-835 IQADI
+835 IQGDI

-859 STIGL
+859 STIDL
-864 EAIKAAVE
+864 EAIKAAIE
-872 QLLEDAKAADA
+872 QLLADAKVADA

-943 AQYEAVE
+943 ALYEAVE

>member
-59 TSPQVEIVP
+59 TSPNVEIVP

-92 AKWRVALLTKDFTPI
+92 AKWRIALLTKDFTPI
-107 AGTEGALGT
+107 EGAEGALGT
-116 FKIRATPNFSDD
+116 FQIRAKSTFSAADN
-128 KARIGFSTCSGSDR
+128 AQILFSTCSGGNR
-142 QGKKVLIDCPFEQ
+142 QGKKVLIDSPTYQ
-155 AITPMVGSLSTG
+155 AITPMVGSLSMG

-173 KPGGTHKVDV
+173 NPGGTHKVDV

-197 ITLPEGLHVEKK
+197 ITLPEGLHIEKK
-209 SNGKMIFQYSERLS
+209 SNGKMNFQYSERLS
-223 SNFAIFSSEK
+223 SNFAISSIEK
-233 NGIVRVALSS
+233 NGIVRVVLSS
-243 LPIDKIQPYKDGNG
+243 LPIDKIQPYKDGDG
-257 VIFSFNVVADPDFA
+257 VIFSFNVVADPDFV
-271 TDETSAIVFSNV
+271 TDENSAIVFSNV
-283 LASQDLPGTEYALD
+283 LAANETTEYSLD
-297 ITDAHIAVTSLKP
+297 ITDAHVSVTSLKP
-310 INEAAYARLTEE
+310 INDAAYARLAEE

-342 DVAGNYAETVETI
+342 DVAENYAETVETI

-406 HLKKLANEAAYVRL
+406 HLKKLANEAAYMRL
-420 TEAVATLQARFD
+420 TEAVATVQARFD

-439 KDYANVS
+439 KDYANVA

-473 VKLDENS
+473 VELDENS

-487 KAAVEK
+487 KAAIEQ
-493 LLADAKAAN
+493 LLADAK
-502 AKLVA
+502 V
-507 NEAAYVRLSDDI
+507 
-519 AAVQARFDEVKAT
+519 
-532 IEKDY
+532 
-537 ANVSAQFVD
+537 
-546 TEAAIQGDI
+546 
-555 DQKKAELQ
+555 
-563 AQYEAVK
+563 
-570 LDENSTIDLE
+570 
-580 AIKAAVEKLLAD
+580 
-592 AKAANA
+592 
-598 KLVANEAAYVRLS
+598 
-611 DDIAAV
+611 
-617 QARFDEVKAT
+617 
-627 IEKDYANVSAQFVD
+627 
-641 TEAAIQG
+641 
-648 DIDQKKAEL
+648 
-657 QAQYE
+657 
-662 AVKLDENSTIDLE
+662 
-675 AIKAA
+675 
-680 VEKLLADAKAA
+680 
-691 NAKLVANEAAYV
+691 
-703 RLSDD
+703 
-708 IAAVQARFDEVKAT
+708 
-722 IEKDYA
+722 
-728 NVSAQF
+728 
-734 VDTEAA
+734 
-740 IQGDID
+740 
-746 QKKAELQ
+746 
-753 AQYEAVKLDENS
+753 
-765 TIDLEAIKAAVEKL
+765 
-779 LADAKAANAK
+779 
-789 LVANEAAYVRLS
+789 
-801 DDIAAVQARFDEVK
+801 
-815 ATIEKDYAN
+815 
-824 VAAQFADAEAA
+824 
-835 IQADI
+835 
-840 DQKKAELQ
+840 
-848 AQYEAVELDEN
+848 
-859 STIGL
+859 
-864 EAIKAAVE
+864 
-872 QLLEDAKAADA
+872 ADA

-943 AQYEAVE
+943 ALYEAVE

>member
-1 MALMMV
+1 MVMFKITTSFKRMALMMV
-7 LAISGTLSVLAGNR
+7 LAISGTISVLAGNR
-21 LVLNDGGPIAIKPG
+21 LVLNDGGPIAIKPR

-92 AKWRVALLTKDFTPI
+92 AKWRIALLTKDFTPI

-116 FKIRATPNFSDD
+116 FQIRAKSTFSAADD
-128 KARIGFSTCSGSDR
+128 AQIGFSTCSGGNR
-142 QGKKVLIDCPFEQ
+142 QGKKVLIDCPTYQ
-155 AITPMVGSLSTG
+155 AITPMVGSLCTG

-209 SNGKMIFQYSERLS
+209 SNGKMNFQYSERLS
-223 SNFAIFSSEK
+223 SNFAISSIEK
-233 NGIVRVALSS
+233 NGIVRVVLSS
-243 LPIDKIQPYKDGNG
+243 LPIDKIQPYKDGDG
-257 VIFSFNVVADPDFA
+257 VIFSFNVVADPDFV
-271 TDETSAIVFSNV
+271 TDENSAIVFSNV
-283 LASQDLPGTEYALD
+283 LAANETTEYSLD
-297 ITDAHIAVTSLKP
+297 ITDAHVSVTSLKP
-310 INEAAYARLTEE
+310 INDAAYARLAEE

-342 DVAGNYAETVETI
+342 DVAENYAETVETI

-364 DLDAKNADCALTEA
+364 DLDAKNADCALTET

-420 TEAVATLQARFD
+420 TEEVAT
-432 EVKATIE
+432 
-439 KDYANVS
+439 
-446 AQFVD
+446 
-451 TEAAI
+451 
-456 QGDIDQK
+456 
-463 KAELQAQYEA
+463 
-473 VKLDENS
+473 
-480 TIDLEAI
+480 
-487 KAAVEK
+487 
-493 LLADAKAAN
+493 
-502 AKLVA
+502 
-507 NEAAYVRLSDDI
+507 
-519 AAVQARFDEVKAT
+519 VQARFDEVKAT

-537 ANVSAQFVD
+537 V
-546 TEAAIQGDI
+546 
-555 DQKKAELQ
+555 
-563 AQYEAVK
+563 
-570 LDENSTIDLE
+570 
-580 AIKAAVEKLLAD
+580 
-592 AKAANA
+592 
-598 KLVANEAAYVRLS
+598 
-611 DDIAAV
+611 
-617 QARFDEVKAT
+617 
-627 IEKDYANVSAQFVD
+627 
-641 TEAAIQG
+641 
-648 DIDQKKAEL
+648 
-657 QAQYE
+657 
-662 AVKLDENSTIDLE
+662 
-675 AIKAA
+675 
-680 VEKLLADAKAA
+680 
-691 NAKLVANEAAYV
+691 
-703 RLSDD
+703 
-708 IAAVQARFDEVKAT
+708 
-722 IEKDYA
+722 
-728 NVSAQF
+728 
-734 VDTEAA
+734 
-740 IQGDID
+740 
-746 QKKAELQ
+746 
-753 AQYEAVKLDENS
+753 
-765 TIDLEAIKAAVEKL
+765 
-779 LADAKAANAK
+779 
-789 LVANEAAYVRLS
+789 
-801 DDIAAVQARFDEVK
+801 
-815 ATIEKDYAN
+815 N

-835 IQADI
+835 IQGDI

-859 STIGL
+859 STIDL
-864 EAIKAAVE
+864 EVIKAAIE
-872 QLLEDAKAADA
+872 QLLADAKVADA

-894 LSDEIAAVQT
+894 LSDEIAAVQA

-943 AQYEAVE
+943 ALYEAVE

-985 QRLMSEGA
+985 QRMMSEGA